1 MKKRHIAM
9 LSLGALMACTLGLG
23 VFTACDEGGGDAV
36 KPSEYLDGINYYYGD
51 GNDVHLQGWF
61 VSENNDAWKVE
72 EGVSDGG
79 STVTKLGFNKNT
91 ANNSFS
97 VQIDGEYSDFKYLNI
112 TMRAEARGSDRA
124 IAAHLSVAN
133 PIPQKDHLNVLGS
146 DLYFDVSA
154 DVYTTYTFLVPSVSR
169 QTLDVADYVRL
180 APDPGIQNTGTTL
193 YTGDIYVKDCWF
205 SKEAPADGVTPVDD
219 TWRTEAWCGYTVTR
233 GGADSEAT
241 ISYEHPADWS
251 RFYRPVPLEEVFLE
265 DGTVNNMLRIRFT
278 SDAVTVGDV
287 TLEDSVE
294 QFQVGLWGDPD
305 PTSDAQFWQSWF
317 GQYSSYGFAN
327 GSHSSAATMT
337 VEKDEE
343 TGIITLT
350 CQAAPALIGLA
361 GNFEEQLW
369 ICFNLESQ
377 PQGGEPGGPPG
388 YIAENTP
395 FDGVG
400 QMTILSSEFYYDET
414 MPEYRE
420 PIENESG
427 WSQNG
432 VGAYV
437 ISSEKAGVMANVT
450 FDNISP
456 TAWSC
461 LAYDANS
468 GGKTVAVLTLRN
480 NGSEKV
486 LYGIDWNSEANRQY
500 GFLEAGETKEVRLE
514 NASASGVIN
523 FFLDS
528 CYDANDPSRLP
539 DKEEY
544 SGDVDI
550 ISLTYEE
557 GDAPVV
563 PVTPG
568 WAGAAVYTVS
578 EEDGITNVVYE
589 GIAPSGWTCIAYDT
603 ADANGRTAA
612 VLTIRN
618 NGTEKV
624 LYGID
629 WNDQNAR
636 VYGFLEAGE
645 TKEVRVENAS
655 AGGVINFFLDSCYDA
670 NDPTRLP
677 DKEEYSG
684 DVDIVSLTYEEGDAP
699 VVPVTPGWS
708 GADVYTVSE
717 ENGITNVVY
726 EGIAPSGWTC
736 IAYDTADANGK
747 TAAILTIRNNGT
759 EKVLYGIDWNDQNAR
774 VYGFLEA
781 GETKEVRVENASAS
795 GPINFF
801 IDSCYDANDPA
812 RLPEKDSYSGNV
824 DILSLVYADGPAPVV
839 PSDSAWAGAA
849 VYTVSEED
857 GVTNVTYEGVA
868 PQDWTCI
875 SYGVTDA
882 IRRPVVFLTV
892 RNNGEKKMLYG
903 IDLDNADARVY
914 GYLEPGEIK
923 QLRLESA
930 EAYTVINFFLDS
942 CYYGAPYESYT
953 DSYSGSIDILALEF
967 AAEDEV
973 IDITANTDKVF
984 PTGRVKLTWAA
995 ANGADVTVSCTKDG
1009 APAEDMT
1016 PVFGEYMTITELG
1029 TYVFTFEAD
1038 GAVTAVWVVRCVE
1051 RPIYIPDPEP
1061 DPEPESAWVDSGTG
1075 SFDIT
1080 PAVDGSVQVTYDKTE
1095 GPRDWSCV
1103 TFDASDKIKD
1113 YNTVVVTLWNN
1124 GSVPAYVGVNWGSDT
1139 DTYATERKYVTIAA
1153 GAEKTIEVPYYGS
1166 TLSRAIDASV
1176 NIFIDSC
1183 YASETDKPTTFSG
1196 SVTIVSVDFLN
1207 KEPAETSPW
1216 SGAGVYTVT
1225 AEEGVSNIT
1234 YSDVLPTG
1242 WTCVSYQ
1249 VSDEERQNTVIVTLR
1264 NNGTEKVLYGINLD
1278 DPKARVYGYLEAGET
1293 KEVKVQSANAYTAI
1307 DLFLDSCYYGDPY
1320 APEKDSYSGNVDILG
1335 VKFTA
1340 EQPEEPEEPDDP
1352 EPEEPVQS
1360 IWRTDAANLS
1370 ISGNTVTLNALPI
1383 DAWQNINT
1391 DISLSGECTITLSI
1405 TNRTGAIA
1413 KFKLSAMKDTESG
1426 WADLEGNGTTVCW
1439 MEIPA
1444 DATYELTITV
1454 SATDAPLAKHL
1465 MLMIDCW
1472 ATGDKVTETGGDCPA
1487 GPYSGTVELGELNIE
1502 TSAPE
1507 VPSEEDITA
1516 SLTFEKAAETDP
1528 TTINGTTL
1536 SWENLT
1542 VGSWDAGFK
1551 AEYDLDDYRLAIV
1564 INIRNTSDHTVR
1576 FYAAARTA
1584 DWGASAFGETR
1595 VVAESGESVVLTIF
1609 LTGEQPSQ
1617 VGLIVLYGEIWET
1630 WDTESYDQ
1638 RPADENGDYLTTVS
1652 GSMEIVSVKV
1662 S

>member
-1 MKKRHIAM
+1 MNKRHIAM

-36 KPSEYLDGINYYYGD
+36 KPSEYIDGINYYYGD

-343 TGIITLT
+343 TGVITLT

-461 LAYDANS
+461 LAYDASS

-480 NGSEKV
+480 NGTEKV

-500 GFLEAGETKEVRLE
+500 GFIEAGETKEVRLE

-550 ISLTYEE
+550 
-557 GDAPVV
+557 
-563 PVTPG
+563 
-568 WAGAAVYTVS
+568 
-578 EEDGITNVVYE
+578 
-589 GIAPSGWTCIAYDT
+589 
-603 ADANGRTAA
+603 
-612 VLTIRN
+612 
-618 NGTEKV
+618 
-624 LYGID
+624 
-629 WNDQNAR
+629 
-636 VYGFLEAGE
+636 
-645 TKEVRVENAS
+645 
-655 AGGVINFFLDSCYDA
+655 
-670 NDPTRLP
+670 
-677 DKEEYSG
+677 
-684 DVDIVSLTYEEGDAP
+684 VSLTYEEGDAP

-708 GADVYTVSE
+708 GAAVYTVSE
-717 ENGITNVVY
+717 EDGVTNVVY

-795 GPINFF
+795 GNINFF
-801 IDSCYDANDPA
+801 IDSCYDANDPT

-824 DILSLVYADGPAPVV
+824 DILSLVYADGPAPVE
-839 PSDSAWAGAA
+839 PSDSAWTGAA
-849 VYTVSEED
+849 IYTVSEKD

-923 QLRLESA
+923 QLRLEST

-942 CYYGAPYESYT
+942 CYYGAPYESYA

-1051 RPIYIPDPEP
+1051 RPVYIPDPEP
-1061 DPEPESAWVDSGTG
+1061 DSEPETEWVDSGTG

-1095 GPRDWSCV
+1095 GPADWSCV

-1113 YNTVVVTLWNN
+1113 YNTVAVTLRNN
-1124 GSVPAYVGVNWGSDT
+1124 GSVPIYVGVNWGSDT

-1153 GAEKTIEVPYYGS
+1153 GAEEIIEVPYYGS

-1183 YASETDKPTTFSG
+1183 YASGSDKPTTFSG
-1196 SVTIVSVDFLN
+1196 SVTIVSVDFSN

-1278 DPKARVYGYLEAGET
+1278 DPNARVYGYLEAGET

-1340 EQPEEPEEPDDP
+1340 EQPEQPEDPDDP
-1352 EPEEPVQS
+1352 EPEEIYGKGTWGVVDNGKTFYTFTTKEGTMTNVTYQGVSPTL
-1360 IWRTDAANLS
+1360 WANLYYEVS
-1370 ISGNTVTLNALPI
+1370 EEECYQNVTVTLRNNGMTRVLYGIDLGDDTKRAYGWIEPGATAEIVLSSDIVYSTINFFLDSCYYGDPYVAPDGTLSGDVDIVSVMFSGELLQKTTEPSGPVTIPLTWGLNNDATLISLAGNVVTLNGIVPDGAWQQINAGISLESKAVTLKLSVTNSTNAL
-1383 DAWQNINT
+1383 
-1391 DISLSGECTITLSI
+1391 
-1405 TNRTGAIA
+1405 A
-1413 KFKLSAMKDTESG
+1413 KFKLCVMDEGWQQIGADSSASVG
-1426 WADLEGNGTTVCW
+1426 WI
-1439 MEIPA
+1439 EIPK
-1444 DATYELTITV
+1444 DATWDIGLTLT
-1454 SATDAPLAKHL
+1454 AEEAAKAAHL
-1465 MLMIDCW
+1465 MLAIDCW
-1472 ATGDKVTETGGDCPA
+1472 ASTDATCPDEDA
-1487 GPYSGTVELGELNIE
+1487 FTGTVTIN
-1502 TSAPE
+1502 
-1507 VPSEEDITA
+1507 
-1516 SLTFEKAAETDP
+1516 SLT
-1528 TTINGTTL
+1528 
-1536 SWENLT
+1536 
-1542 VGSWDAGFK
+1542 
-1551 AEYDLDDYRLAIV
+1551 
-1564 INIRNTSDHTVR
+1564 
-1576 FYAAARTA
+1576 
-1584 DWGASAFGETR
+1584 
-1595 VVAESGESVVLTIF
+1595 
-1609 LTGEQPSQ
+1609 
-1617 VGLIVLYGEIWET
+1617 
-1630 WDTESYDQ
+1630 
-1638 RPADENGDYLTTVS
+1638 VS
-1652 GSMEIVSVKV
+1652 
-1662 S
+1662 

>member
-377 PQGGEPGGPPG
+377 PQGGEPGSAPG

-420 PIENESG
+420 PVENESG

-461 LAYDANS
+461 LAYDASS

-550 ISLTYEE
+550 VSLTYEE
-557 GDAPVV
+557 GDTPVV

-578 EEDGITNVVYE
+578 EKD
-589 GIAPSGWTCIAYDT
+589 
-603 ADANGRTAA
+603 
-612 VLTIRN
+612 
-618 NGTEKV
+618 
-624 LYGID
+624 
-629 WNDQNAR
+629 
-636 VYGFLEAGE
+636 
-645 TKEVRVENAS
+645 
-655 AGGVINFFLDSCYDA
+655 
-670 NDPTRLP
+670 
-677 DKEEYSG
+677 
-684 DVDIVSLTYEEGDAP
+684 
-699 VVPVTPGWS
+699 
-708 GADVYTVSE
+708 
-717 ENGITNVVY
+717 GITNVVY

-801 IDSCYDANDPA
+801 IDSCYDANDPT

-839 PSDSAWAGAA
+839 PSDSAWTGAA
-849 VYTVSEED
+849 IYTVSEKD
-857 GVTNVTYEGVA
+857 GVTNVTYEGVG

-875 SYGVTDA
+875 AYGVTDE
-882 IRRPVVFLTV
+882 IRRPVVFLTL

-942 CYYGAPYESYT
+942 CYDGAPYESYT
-953 DSYSGSIDILALEF
+953 DSYSGDIDILALEF

-984 PTGRVKLTWAA
+984 PTGRVKLTWTA

-1051 RPIYIPDPEP
+1051 RPIYVPDPEP
-1061 DPEPESAWVDSGTG
+1061 DPEPESAWTQNGNNAYDFSEQ
-1075 SFDIT
+1075 S
-1080 PAVDGSVQVTYDKTE
+1080 DGSLTVTYSE
-1095 GPRDWSCV
+1095 NGPAEWSCL
-1103 TFDASDKIKD
+1103 AYDKD
-1113 YNTVVVTLWNN
+1113 EADGYLYAVVTLRNDGTVKVLYGIDWNN
-1124 GSVPAYVGVNWGSDT
+1124 AED
-1139 DTYATERKYVTIAA
+1139 RKYGFIEPGDTVIVEVSKPNARSAA
-1153 GAEKTIEVPYYGS
+1153 GPI
-1166 TLSRAIDASV
+1166 

-1183 YASETDKPTTFSG
+1183 YGAGYASEKPKSFSG
-1196 SVTIVSVDFLN
+1196 RVTIRSVTYSNETTV
-1207 KEPAETSPW
+1207 EPAPESSWTANSNYFTADGNTITFEGLPIGSW
-1216 SGAGVYTVT
+1216 TGVTQSVSLTEAGTYVLFVT
-1225 AEEGVSNIT
+1225 NN
-1234 YSDVLPTG
+1234 SDHWMKFKFNPL
-1242 WTCVSYQ
+1242 
-1249 VSDEERQNTVIVTLR
+1249 DE
-1264 NNGTEKVLYGINLD
+1264 NGNLD
-1278 DPKARVYGYLEAGET
+1278 GDNGPASWMEIPSRATYELSFTLTADQASRTKQFILLIDCWASGDTVYET
-1293 KEVKVQSANAYTAI
+1293 KEPCPA
-1307 DLFLDSCYYGDPY
+1307 GPY
-1320 APEKDSYSGNVDILG
+1320 DGSITVSEWMLKE
-1335 VKFTA
+1335 
-1340 EQPEEPEEPDDP
+1340 EQPEEPDDP

-1426 WADLEGNGTTVCW
+1426 WADLEGNGTTICW

-1472 ATGDKVTETGGDCPA
+1472 APGDKVTGTDDPCPE

-1502 TSAPE
+1502 ASAPE

-1516 SLTFEKAAETDP
+1516 SLTFEKAVETDP
-1528 TTINGTTL
+1528 TTI
-1536 SWENLT
+1536 ENNRIT
-1542 VGSWDAGFK
+1542 WKDFAIGDGSGNWNAGFK
-1551 AEYDLDDYRLAIV
+1551 ANYDMQEGKTTIKLTLK
-1564 INIRNTSDHTVR
+1564 NTSDHAVR
-1576 FYAAARTA
+1576 VQALLRNSAWNKEFGSTGLVIAAGEAGTITITL
-1584 DWGASAFGETR
+1584 SAED
-1595 VVAESGESVVLTIF
+1595 AA
-1609 LTGEQPSQ
+1609 Q
-1617 VGLIVLYGEIWET
+1617 VGIISFYCELWAK
-1630 WDTESYDQ
+1630 WSDDYDQ
-1638 RPADENGDYLTTVS
+1638 RPTEETVS

>member
-377 PQGGEPGGPPG
+377 PQGGEPGGAPG

-420 PIENESG
+420 PVENESG

-461 LAYDANS
+461 LTYDASS

-486 LYGIDWNSEANRQY
+486 LYGIDWNSEAGRQY
-500 GFLEAGETKEVRLE
+500 GFIEAGETKEVRLE

-550 ISLTYEE
+550 VSLTYEE

-578 EEDGITNVVYE
+578 EED
-589 GIAPSGWTCIAYDT
+589 
-603 ADANGRTAA
+603 
-612 VLTIRN
+612 
-618 NGTEKV
+618 
-624 LYGID
+624 
-629 WNDQNAR
+629 
-636 VYGFLEAGE
+636 
-645 TKEVRVENAS
+645 
-655 AGGVINFFLDSCYDA
+655 
-670 NDPTRLP
+670 
-677 DKEEYSG
+677 
-684 DVDIVSLTYEEGDAP
+684 
-699 VVPVTPGWS
+699 
-708 GADVYTVSE
+708 
-717 ENGITNVVY
+717 GITNVVY

-839 PSDSAWAGAA
+839 PSDSAWTGAA
-849 VYTVSEED
+849 IYTVSEKD

-914 GYLEPGEIK
+914 GYLEPGEIR

-930 EAYTVINFFLDS
+930 EAYTVINFFIDS
-942 CYYGAPYESYT
+942 CYYGAPYESYK
-953 DSYSGSIDILALEF
+953 DSYSGDIDILALEF

-984 PTGRVKLTWAA
+984 PTGRVKLTWKA

-1051 RPIYIPDPEP
+1051 RPIYVPDPEP
-1061 DPEPESAWVDSGTG
+1061 DPEPETEWVDSGTG
-1075 SFDIT
+1075 SFDLT
-1080 PAVDGSVQVTYDKTE
+1080 PAADGSVQVTYPE
-1095 GPRDWSCV
+1095 AGPAEWSCIAY
-1103 TFDASDKIKD
+1103 DAPEADN
-1113 YNTVVVTLWNN
+1113 YLYAVVTLRNDGAVRVLYGIDWNDQN
-1124 GSVPAYVGVNWGSDT
+1124 ARVYGFLEAGDTVSVEVSKPKTRS
-1139 DTYATERKYVTIAA
+1139 AA
-1153 GAEKTIEVPYYGS
+1153 GPINV
-1166 TLSRAIDASV
+1166 
-1176 NIFIDSC
+1176 FIDSC
-1183 YASETDKPTTFSG
+1183 YDAGYENDRPGMFSG
-1196 SVTIVSVDFLN
+1196 KVTILSVTYSNETTV
-1207 KEPAETSPW
+1207 EPAPESPW
-1216 SGAGVYTVT
+1216 TANSNYFTADGNTITFEGLPIGSWTGVTQSVSLAEAGTYVLSVTNNSDHWMKFKLNLQDENGAQIGQD
-1225 AEEGVSNIT
+1225 
-1234 YSDVLPTG
+1234 SDP
-1242 WTCVSYQ
+1242 CVCWM
-1249 VSDEERQNTVIVTLR
+1249 EI
-1264 NNGTEKVLYGINLD
+1264 
-1278 DPKARVYGYLEAGET
+1278 PAGET
-1293 KEVKVQSANAYTAI
+1293 YELKLTVTQEQAASARSMLLMIDCWAAGDKVTETGADCPA
-1307 DLFLDSCYYGDPY
+1307 GP
-1320 APEKDSYSGNVDILG
+1320 YSGSIVTGELTL
-1335 VKFTA
+1335 K
-1340 EQPEEPEEPDDP
+1340 EQPEEPDDP

-1426 WADLEGNGTTVCW
+1426 WADLEGNGTTICW
-1439 MEIPA
+1439 KEIPA

-1454 SATDAPLAKHL
+1454 SAADAPLAKHL

-1472 ATGDKVTETGGDCPA
+1472 ATGNTVTGTGEPCPE

-1502 TSAPE
+1502 TSTPE

-1528 TTINGTTL
+1528 TTIENNRITWTDLPIGDPNGN
-1536 SWENLT
+1536 WN
-1542 VGSWDAGFK
+1542 AGFK
-1551 AEYDLDDYRLAIV
+1551 AYYDMQDGETTIKLTLK
-1564 INIRNTSDHTVR
+1564 NTSDHAVR
-1576 FYAAARTA
+1576 VQASLRNSAWNPEFGSTGLVIAA
-1584 DWGASAFGETR
+1584 GAEGTITITLSAEE
-1595 VVAESGESVVLTIF
+1595 AA
-1609 LTGEQPSQ
+1609 Q
-1617 VGLIVLYGEIWET
+1617 VGIISFYCELWAEWGEG
-1630 WDTESYDQ
+1630 YDQ
-1638 RPADENGDYLTTVS
+1638 RPTDENGDYLTTVS

>member
-1 MKKRHIAM
+1 MNKRHIAM

-327 GSHSSAATMT
+327 GSHSSTATMT

-343 TGIITLT
+343 TGVITLT

-377 PQGGEPGGPPG
+377 PQGGEPGGAPG

-420 PIENESG
+420 PVENESG

-461 LAYDANS
+461 LAYDASS

-550 ISLTYEE
+550 VSLTYEE
-557 GDAPVV
+557 GDTPVV

-578 EEDGITNVVYE
+578 EED
-589 GIAPSGWTCIAYDT
+589 
-603 ADANGRTAA
+603 
-612 VLTIRN
+612 
-618 NGTEKV
+618 
-624 LYGID
+624 
-629 WNDQNAR
+629 
-636 VYGFLEAGE
+636 
-645 TKEVRVENAS
+645 
-655 AGGVINFFLDSCYDA
+655 
-670 NDPTRLP
+670 
-677 DKEEYSG
+677 
-684 DVDIVSLTYEEGDAP
+684 
-699 VVPVTPGWS
+699 
-708 GADVYTVSE
+708 
-717 ENGITNVVY
+717 GITNVVY

-801 IDSCYDANDPA
+801 IDSCYDANDPT

-839 PSDSAWAGAA
+839 PSDSAWTGAA
-849 VYTVSEED
+849 IYTVSEKD
-857 GVTNVTYEGVA
+857 GITNVTYEGVG

-875 SYGVTDA
+875 AYGVTDA
-882 IRRPVVFLTV
+882 IRRPVVFLTL

-942 CYYGAPYESYT
+942 CYDGAPYESYT

-1051 RPIYIPDPEP
+1051 RPIYVPDPEP
-1061 DPEPESAWVDSGTG
+1061 DPEPDTGWADSGTG
-1075 SFDIT
+1075 SFSIA
-1080 PAVDGSVQVTYDKTE
+1080 PAADGSVQVTYPE
-1095 GPRDWSCV
+1095 AGPAEWSCIAY
-1103 TFDASDKIKD
+1103 DAPKADN
-1113 YNTVVVTLWNN
+1113 YLYAVVTLRNDGAVRVLYGIDWNDQN
-1124 GSVPAYVGVNWGSDT
+1124 ARVYGFLEAGETVSVEV
-1139 DTYATERKYVTIAA
+1139 RKPNTRSAA
-1153 GAEKTIEVPYYGS
+1153 GPINV
-1166 TLSRAIDASV
+1166 
-1176 NIFIDSC
+1176 FIDSC
-1183 YASETDKPTTFSG
+1183 YDAGYKNEKPTSFSG
-1196 SVTIVSVDFLN
+1196 KVTILSVEYSNESTAPESPWTANSNYFTADGNTITFEGLPIGSWTGVTQSVSLTEAGTYVLSVTNNSDHWMKFKLN
-1207 KEPAETSPW
+1207 LQDEN
-1216 SGAGVYTVT
+1216 GAQIGQD
-1225 AEEGVSNIT
+1225 
-1234 YSDVLPTG
+1234 SDP
-1242 WTCVSYQ
+1242 CVCWM
-1249 VSDEERQNTVIVTLR
+1249 EI
-1264 NNGTEKVLYGINLD
+1264 
-1278 DPKARVYGYLEAGET
+1278 PAGET
-1293 KEVKVQSANAYTAI
+1293 YELKLTVTQEQAASARSMLLMIDCWAAGDKVTETG
-1307 DLFLDSCYYGDPY
+1307 GDCP
-1320 APEKDSYSGNVDILG
+1320 AGPYSGSIVTGELTL
-1335 VKFTA
+1335 K
-1340 EQPEEPEEPDDP
+1340 EQPEEPDDP

-1426 WADLEGNGTTVCW
+1426 WADLEGNGTTICW

-1454 SATDAPLAKHL
+1454 SATDAPLAKYL

-1472 ATGDKVTETGGDCPA
+1472 ATGNTVTGTGEPCPA

-1502 TSAPE
+1502 TSTPE

-1516 SLTFEKAAETDP
+1516 SLTFEKAAENDP
-1528 TTINGTTL
+1528 TTIENNRITWTDLPIGDPNGN
-1536 SWENLT
+1536 WN
-1542 VGSWDAGFK
+1542 AGFK
-1551 AEYDLDDYRLAIV
+1551 AYYDMQDGETTIKLTLK
-1564 INIRNTSDHTVR
+1564 NTSDHAVR
-1576 FYAAARTA
+1576 VQASLRNSAWNPEFGSTGLVIAA
-1584 DWGASAFGETR
+1584 GAEGTITITLSAED
-1595 VVAESGESVVLTIF
+1595 AA
-1609 LTGEQPSQ
+1609 Q
-1617 VGLIVLYGEIWET
+1617 VGIISFYCELWAN
-1630 WDTESYDQ
+1630 WSDDYDQ
-1638 RPADENGDYLTTVS
+1638 RPTDENGDYLTTVS

>member
-124 IAAHLSVAN
+124 IAAHLSIAN

-343 TGIITLT
+343 TGVITLT

-377 PQGGEPGGPPG
+377 PQGGEPGGAPG

-420 PIENESG
+420 PVENESG

-461 LAYDANS
+461 LAYDASS

-480 NGSEKV
+480 NGTEKV
-486 LYGIDWNSEANRQY
+486 LYGIDWNNEAGRQY
-500 GFLEAGETKEVRLE
+500 GFLEAGETKEVRVE
-514 NASASGVIN
+514 NATASGVIN

-528 CYDANDPSRLP
+528 CYDANDPSR
-539 DKEEY
+539 
-544 SGDVDI
+544 V
-550 ISLTYEE
+550 
-557 GDAPVV
+557 
-563 PVTPG
+563 
-568 WAGAAVYTVS
+568 
-578 EEDGITNVVYE
+578 
-589 GIAPSGWTCIAYDT
+589 
-603 ADANGRTAA
+603 
-612 VLTIRN
+612 
-618 NGTEKV
+618 
-624 LYGID
+624 
-629 WNDQNAR
+629 
-636 VYGFLEAGE
+636 
-645 TKEVRVENAS
+645 
-655 AGGVINFFLDSCYDA
+655 
-670 NDPTRLP
+670 P

-708 GADVYTVSE
+708 GADVYKVSE

-726 EGIAPSGWTC
+726 EGVAPSGWTC
-736 IAYDTADANGK
+736 IAYDTADANGR
-747 TAAILTIRNNGT
+747 TAAIITIRNNGT

-801 IDSCYDANDPA
+801 IDSCYDANDPT

-839 PSDSAWAGAA
+839 PSDSAWTGAA
-849 VYTVSEED
+849 IYTVSEKD
-857 GVTNVTYEGVA
+857 GITNVTYEGVG

-875 SYGVTDA
+875 AYGVTDA
-882 IRRPVVFLTV
+882 IRRPVVFLTL

-942 CYYGAPYESYT
+942 CYDGAPYESYT

-1051 RPIYIPDPEP
+1051 RPIYVPDPEP
-1061 DPEPESAWVDSGTG
+1061 DPEPETEWVDSGTG
-1075 SFDIT
+1075 SFDLT
-1080 PAVDGSVQVTYDKTE
+1080 PASDGSVQVTYPE
-1095 GPRDWSCV
+1095 AGPAEWSCIAY
-1103 TFDASDKIKD
+1103 DAPEADN
-1113 YNTVVVTLWNN
+1113 YLYAVVTLRNDGAVRVLYGIDWNDQN
-1124 GSVPAYVGVNWGSDT
+1124 ARVYGFLEAGDTVSVEVSKPKTRS
-1139 DTYATERKYVTIAA
+1139 AA
-1153 GAEKTIEVPYYGS
+1153 GPINV
-1166 TLSRAIDASV
+1166 
-1176 NIFIDSC
+1176 FIDSC
-1183 YASETDKPTTFSG
+1183 YDAGYENDRPGMFSG
-1196 SVTIVSVDFLN
+1196 KVTILSVTYSNETTV
-1207 KEPAETSPW
+1207 EPAPESPW
-1216 SGAGVYTVT
+1216 TANSNYFTADGNTITFEGLPIGSWTGVTQSVSLAEAGTYVLSVTNNSDHWMKFKLNLQDENGAQIGQD
-1225 AEEGVSNIT
+1225 
-1234 YSDVLPTG
+1234 SDP
-1242 WTCVSYQ
+1242 CVCWM
-1249 VSDEERQNTVIVTLR
+1249 EI
-1264 NNGTEKVLYGINLD
+1264 
-1278 DPKARVYGYLEAGET
+1278 PAGET
-1293 KEVKVQSANAYTAI
+1293 YELKLTVTQEQAASARSMLLMIDCWAAGDKVTETGADCPA
-1307 DLFLDSCYYGDPY
+1307 GP
-1320 APEKDSYSGNVDILG
+1320 YSGSIVTGELTL
-1335 VKFTA
+1335 K
-1340 EQPEEPEEPDDP
+1340 EQPEEPDDP

-1426 WADLEGNGTTVCW
+1426 WADLEGNGTTICW

-1472 ATGDKVTETGGDCPA
+1472 ATGNTVTGTGEPCPE

-1502 TSAPE
+1502 TSTPE

-1528 TTINGTTL
+1528 TTIENNKITWTDLPIGDPNGN
-1536 SWENLT
+1536 WN
-1542 VGSWDAGFK
+1542 AGFK
-1551 AEYDLDDYRLAIV
+1551 ANYDMQDGETTIKLTLK
-1564 INIRNTSDHTVR
+1564 NTSDHAVR
-1576 FYAAARTA
+1576 VQASLRNSAWNPEFGSTGLVIAAGAEGTITITLSAEEAAKVGIISFYCELWAS
-1584 DWGASAFGETR
+1584 WGEG
-1595 VVAESGESVVLTIF
+1595 
-1609 LTGEQPSQ
+1609 
-1617 VGLIVLYGEIWET
+1617 
-1630 WDTESYDQ
+1630 YDQ
-1638 RPADENGDYLTTVS
+1638 RPTAETVS

>member
-79 STVTKLGFNKNT
+79 STVTKLAFNKNT

-124 IAAHLSVAN
+124 ISAHLSVAN

-377 PQGGEPGGPPG
+377 PQGGEPGGAPG

-414 MPEYRE
+414 MPEYRA
-420 PIENESG
+420 PVENESG

-550 ISLTYEE
+550 
-557 GDAPVV
+557 
-563 PVTPG
+563 
-568 WAGAAVYTVS
+568 
-578 EEDGITNVVYE
+578 
-589 GIAPSGWTCIAYDT
+589 
-603 ADANGRTAA
+603 
-612 VLTIRN
+612 
-618 NGTEKV
+618 
-624 LYGID
+624 
-629 WNDQNAR
+629 
-636 VYGFLEAGE
+636 
-645 TKEVRVENAS
+645 
-655 AGGVINFFLDSCYDA
+655 
-670 NDPTRLP
+670 
-677 DKEEYSG
+677 
-684 DVDIVSLTYEEGDAP
+684 VSLTYEEGDTP

-708 GADVYTVSE
+708 GAAVYTVSE
-717 ENGITNVVY
+717 KDGITNVVY

-801 IDSCYDANDPA
+801 IDSCYDANDPT

-839 PSDSAWAGAA
+839 PSDSAWTGAA
-849 VYTVSEED
+849 IYTVSEKD

-875 SYGVTDA
+875 AYGVTDE
-882 IRRPVVFLTV
+882 IRRPVVFLTL

-942 CYYGAPYESYT
+942 CYDGAPYESYT
-953 DSYSGSIDILALEF
+953 DSYSGDIDILALEF

-984 PTGRVKLTWAA
+984 PTGRVKLTWTA

-1051 RPIYIPDPEP
+1051 RPIYVPDPEP
-1061 DPEPESAWVDSGTG
+1061 DPEPETEWVDSGTG
-1075 SFDIT
+1075 SFDLT
-1080 PAVDGSVQVTYDKTE
+1080 PAADGSVQVTYPE
-1095 GPRDWSCV
+1095 AGPAEWSCIAY
-1103 TFDASDKIKD
+1103 DAPEADN
-1113 YNTVVVTLWNN
+1113 YLYAVVTLRNDGAVRVLYGIDWNDQN
-1124 GSVPAYVGVNWGSDT
+1124 ARVYGFLDAGETVSVEVSKPNTRS
-1139 DTYATERKYVTIAA
+1139 AA
-1153 GAEKTIEVPYYGS
+1153 GPINV
-1166 TLSRAIDASV
+1166 
-1176 NIFIDSC
+1176 FIDSC
-1183 YASETDKPTTFSG
+1183 YGAGYENDRPGMFSG
-1196 SVTIVSVDFLN
+1196 KVTILSVEYSNESTAPESPWTANSNYFTADGNTITFEGLPIGSWTGVTQSVSLAEAGTYVLSVTNNSDHWMKFKLN
-1207 KEPAETSPW
+1207 LQDEA
-1216 SGAGVYTVT
+1216 GAQIGQD
-1225 AEEGVSNIT
+1225 
-1234 YSDVLPTG
+1234 SDP
-1242 WTCVSYQ
+1242 CVCWM
-1249 VSDEERQNTVIVTLR
+1249 EI
-1264 NNGTEKVLYGINLD
+1264 
-1278 DPKARVYGYLEAGET
+1278 PAGET
-1293 KEVKVQSANAYTAI
+1293 YELKLTVTQEQAASARSMLLMI
-1307 DLFLDSCYYGDPY
+1307 DCWAAGDTVTGTGEPCP
-1320 APEKDSYSGNVDILG
+1320 AGPYSGSIETGELTL
-1335 VKFTA
+1335 K
-1340 EQPEEPEEPDDP
+1340 EQPEEPDDP

-1370 ISGNTVTLNALPI
+1370 ISGNTVTLSALPI

-1454 SATDAPLAKHL
+1454 SATGAPLAKHL

-1472 ATGDKVTETGGDCPA
+1472 ATGNTVTGTGEPCPE

-1502 TSAPE
+1502 TSTPD

-1528 TTINGTTL
+1528 TTI
-1536 SWENLT
+1536 ENNKIT
-1542 VGSWDAGFK
+1542 WKDFAIGDGSGNWNAGFK
-1551 AEYDLDDYRLAIV
+1551 AYYDMKDGETTIKLTLK
-1564 INIRNTSDHTVR
+1564 NTSNHAVR
-1576 FYAAARTA
+1576 VQASLRNSAWNPEFGSTGLVIAA
-1584 DWGASAFGETR
+1584 GAEGTITITLSAEE
-1595 VVAESGESVVLTIF
+1595 AA
-1609 LTGEQPSQ
+1609 Q
-1617 VGLIVLYGEIWET
+1617 VGIISFYCELWAN
-1630 WDTESYDQ
+1630 WSDDYDQ
-1638 RPADENGDYLTTVS
+1638 RPTDENGDYLTTVS

>member
-1 MKKRHIAM
+1 MNKRHIAM

-377 PQGGEPGGPPG
+377 PQGGEPGGAPG

-420 PIENESG
+420 PVENESG

-486 LYGIDWNSEANRQY
+486 LYGIDWNNEANRQY

-528 CYDANDPSRLP
+528 CYDANDP
-539 DKEEY
+539 
-544 SGDVDI
+544 
-550 ISLTYEE
+550 
-557 GDAPVV
+557 
-563 PVTPG
+563 
-568 WAGAAVYTVS
+568 
-578 EEDGITNVVYE
+578 
-589 GIAPSGWTCIAYDT
+589 
-603 ADANGRTAA
+603 
-612 VLTIRN
+612 
-618 NGTEKV
+618 
-624 LYGID
+624 
-629 WNDQNAR
+629 
-636 VYGFLEAGE
+636 
-645 TKEVRVENAS
+645 
-655 AGGVINFFLDSCYDA
+655 
-670 NDPTRLP
+670 TRLP

-684 DVDIVSLTYEEGDAP
+684 DVDIVSLTYEEGDTP

-708 GADVYTVSE
+708 GAAVYTVSE
-717 ENGITNVVY
+717 KDGITNVVY

-801 IDSCYDANDPA
+801 IDSCYDANDPT

-839 PSDSAWAGAA
+839 PSDSAWTGAA
-849 VYTVSEED
+849 IYTVSEKD
-857 GVTNVTYEGVA
+857 GITNVTYEGVG

-875 SYGVTDA
+875 AYGVTDE
-882 IRRPVVFLTV
+882 IRRPVVFLTL

-942 CYYGAPYESYT
+942 CYDGAPYESYT

-984 PTGRVKLTWAA
+984 PTGRVKLTWKA

-1051 RPIYIPDPEP
+1051 RPIYVPDPEP
-1061 DPEPESAWVDSGTG
+1061 DPEPESAWTQNGNNAYDFSEQ
-1075 SFDIT
+1075 S
-1080 PAVDGSVQVTYDKTE
+1080 DGSLTVTYSE
-1095 GPRDWSCV
+1095 NGPAEWSCL
-1103 TFDASDKIKD
+1103 AYDKD
-1113 YNTVVVTLWNN
+1113 EADGYLYAVVTLRNDGTVKVLYGIDWNDQN
-1124 GSVPAYVGVNWGSDT
+1124 ARVYGFIEPGKTVSVEV
-1139 DTYATERKYVTIAA
+1139 RKPNTRSAA
-1153 GAEKTIEVPYYGS
+1153 GPINV
-1166 TLSRAIDASV
+1166 
-1176 NIFIDSC
+1176 FIDSC
-1183 YASETDKPTTFSG
+1183 YDAGYKNEKPTSFSG
-1196 SVTIVSVDFLN
+1196 KVTILSVEYSNESTAPESPWTANSNHFTADGNTITFEGLPIGSWTGVTQSVSLTEAGTYVLSVTNNSDHWMKFKLN
-1207 KEPAETSPW
+1207 LQDEN
-1216 SGAGVYTVT
+1216 GAQIGQD
-1225 AEEGVSNIT
+1225 
-1234 YSDVLPTG
+1234 SDP
-1242 WTCVSYQ
+1242 CVCWM
-1249 VSDEERQNTVIVTLR
+1249 EI
-1264 NNGTEKVLYGINLD
+1264 
-1278 DPKARVYGYLEAGET
+1278 PAGET
-1293 KEVKVQSANAYTAI
+1293 YELKLTVTQEQAASARSMLLMIDCWAAGDKVTETG
-1307 DLFLDSCYYGDPY
+1307 GDCP
-1320 APEKDSYSGNVDILG
+1320 AGPYSGSIVTGELTL
-1335 VKFTA
+1335 K
-1340 EQPEEPEEPDDP
+1340 EQPEEPDDP

-1360 IWRTDAANLS
+1360 IWRTDAKNLS

-1472 ATGDKVTETGGDCPA
+1472 ATGNTVTGTGEPCPE

-1502 TSAPE
+1502 TSTPD

-1528 TTINGTTL
+1528 TTIENNRITWTDLPIGDPNGN
-1536 SWENLT
+1536 WN
-1542 VGSWDAGFK
+1542 AGFK
-1551 AEYDLDDYRLAIV
+1551 AYYDMQDGETTIKLTLK
-1564 INIRNTSDHTVR
+1564 NTSDHAVR
-1576 FYAAARTA
+1576 VQASLRNSAWNPEFGSTGLVIAA
-1584 DWGASAFGETR
+1584 GAEGTITITLSAED
-1595 VVAESGESVVLTIF
+1595 AA
-1609 LTGEQPSQ
+1609 Q
-1617 VGLIVLYGEIWET
+1617 VGIISFYCELWAN
-1630 WDTESYDQ
+1630 WSDDYDQ
-1638 RPADENGDYLTTVS
+1638 RPTEETVS

>member
-36 KPSEYLDGINYYYGD
+36 KPSEYLDGINYYYGA

-414 MPEYRE
+414 MPEYRA
-420 PIENESG
+420 PVENESG

-461 LAYDANS
+461 LAYDASS

-550 ISLTYEE
+550 
-557 GDAPVV
+557 
-563 PVTPG
+563 
-568 WAGAAVYTVS
+568 
-578 EEDGITNVVYE
+578 
-589 GIAPSGWTCIAYDT
+589 
-603 ADANGRTAA
+603 
-612 VLTIRN
+612 
-618 NGTEKV
+618 
-624 LYGID
+624 
-629 WNDQNAR
+629 
-636 VYGFLEAGE
+636 
-645 TKEVRVENAS
+645 
-655 AGGVINFFLDSCYDA
+655 
-670 NDPTRLP
+670 
-677 DKEEYSG
+677 
-684 DVDIVSLTYEEGDAP
+684 VSLTYEEGDTP

-708 GADVYTVSE
+708 GAAVYTVSE
-717 ENGITNVVY
+717 KDGITNVVY

-801 IDSCYDANDPA
+801 IDSCYDANDPT

-839 PSDSAWAGAA
+839 PSDSAWTGAA
-849 VYTVSEED
+849 IYTVSEKD
-857 GVTNVTYEGVA
+857 GITNVTYEGVG

-875 SYGVTDA
+875 AYGVTDE
-882 IRRPVVFLTV
+882 IRRPVVFLTL

-942 CYYGAPYESYT
+942 CYDGAPYESYT

-984 PTGRVKLTWAA
+984 PTGRVKLTWTA

-1051 RPIYIPDPEP
+1051 RPVYVPDPEP
-1061 DPEPESAWVDSGTG
+1061 DPEPETEWVDSGTG
-1075 SFDIT
+1075 SFDLT
-1080 PAVDGSVQVTYDKTE
+1080 PAADGSVQVTYDKTE
-1095 GPRDWSCV
+1095 GPADWSCV

-1113 YNTVVVTLWNN
+1113 YNTVAVTLRNN

-1153 GAEKTIEVPYYGS
+1153 GTEATIEVPYYGS

-1183 YASETDKPTTFSG
+1183 YASVSDKPTTFSG
-1196 SVTIVSVDFLN
+1196 SVTIVSVDFSN

-1225 AEEGVSNIT
+1225 AEEGVSNVT
-1234 YSDVLPTG
+1234 YSGVSPTG

-1249 VSDEERQNTVIVTLR
+1249 VSDDERQNTVIVTLR

-1278 DPKARVYGYLEAGET
+1278 DPNARVYGYLEVGET
-1293 KEVKVQSANAYTAI
+1293 KEVKVQSTNAYTAI

-1340 EQPEEPEEPDDP
+1340 EQPEQPEEPDDP

-1360 IWRTDAANLS
+1360 IWRTDAENLS

-1426 WADLEGNGTTVCW
+1426 WADLEGNGTTIYW
-1439 MEIPA
+1439 KEIPA

-1472 ATGDKVTETGGDCPA
+1472 APGDKVTGTDDPCPE
-1487 GPYSGTVELGELNIE
+1487 GPYSGTVELGELNIK
-1502 TSAPE
+1502 TSTPE

-1528 TTINGTTL
+1528 TTI
-1536 SWENLT
+1536 ENNKIT
-1542 VGSWDAGFK
+1542 WKDFAIGDGSGNWNAGFK
-1551 AEYDLDDYRLAIV
+1551 ANYDMQEGETTIKLTLK
-1564 INIRNTSDHTVR
+1564 NTSDHAVR
-1576 FYAAARTA
+1576 VQASLRNSAWNPEFGSTGLVIAA
-1584 DWGASAFGETR
+1584 GAEGTITITLSAEE
-1595 VVAESGESVVLTIF
+1595 AA
-1609 LTGEQPSQ
+1609 Q
-1617 VGLIVLYGEIWET
+1617 VGIISFYCELWAN
-1630 WDTESYDQ
+1630 WSDDYDQ
-1638 RPADENGDYLTTVS
+1638 RPAEETVS

>member
-79 STVTKLGFNKNT
+79 STVTKLAFNKNT

-124 IAAHLSVAN
+124 ISAHLSVAN

-193 YTGDIYVKDCWF
+193 YMGDIYVKDCWF

-377 PQGGEPGGPPG
+377 PQGGEPGGAPG

-420 PIENESG
+420 PVENESG

-461 LAYDANS
+461 LAYDASS

-486 LYGIDWNSEANRQY
+486 LYGIDWNNEANRQY

-514 NASASGVIN
+514 NASAS
-523 FFLDS
+523 
-528 CYDANDPSRLP
+528 
-539 DKEEY
+539 
-544 SGDVDI
+544 
-550 ISLTYEE
+550 
-557 GDAPVV
+557 
-563 PVTPG
+563 
-568 WAGAAVYTVS
+568 
-578 EEDGITNVVYE
+578 
-589 GIAPSGWTCIAYDT
+589 
-603 ADANGRTAA
+603 
-612 VLTIRN
+612 
-618 NGTEKV
+618 
-624 LYGID
+624 
-629 WNDQNAR
+629 
-636 VYGFLEAGE
+636 
-645 TKEVRVENAS
+645 
-655 AGGVINFFLDSCYDA
+655 GVINFFLDSCYDA

-699 VVPVTPGWS
+699 VVPVTPGWA
-708 GADVYTVSE
+708 GAAVYTVSE
-717 ENGITNVVY
+717 KDGITNVVY

-801 IDSCYDANDPA
+801 IDSCYDANDPT

-839 PSDSAWAGAA
+839 PSDSAWTGAA
-849 VYTVSEED
+849 IYTVSEKD
-857 GVTNVTYEGVA
+857 GITNVTYEGVG

-875 SYGVTDA
+875 AYGVTDA
-882 IRRPVVFLTV
+882 IRRPVVFLTL

-942 CYYGAPYESYT
+942 CYDGAPYESYA
-953 DSYSGSIDILALEF
+953 DSYSGDIDILALEF

-984 PTGRVKLTWAA
+984 PTGRVKLTWTA

-1051 RPIYIPDPEP
+1051 RPIYVPDPEP
-1061 DPEPESAWVDSGTG
+1061 DPEPETEWVDSGTG
-1075 SFDIT
+1075 SFDLT
-1080 PAVDGSVQVTYDKTE
+1080 PASDGSVQVTYPE
-1095 GPRDWSCV
+1095 AGPAEWSCIAY
-1103 TFDASDKIKD
+1103 DAPEADN
-1113 YNTVVVTLWNN
+1113 YLYAVVTLRNDGAVRVLYGIDWNDQN
-1124 GSVPAYVGVNWGSDT
+1124 ARVYGFLEAGDTVSVEVSKPKTRS
-1139 DTYATERKYVTIAA
+1139 AA
-1153 GAEKTIEVPYYGS
+1153 GPINV
-1166 TLSRAIDASV
+1166 
-1176 NIFIDSC
+1176 FIDSC
-1183 YASETDKPTTFSG
+1183 YDAGYENDRPGMFSG
-1196 SVTIVSVDFLN
+1196 KVTILSVTYSNETTV
-1207 KEPAETSPW
+1207 EPAPESPW
-1216 SGAGVYTVT
+1216 TANSNYFTADGNTITFEGLPIGSWTGVTQSVSLAEAGTYVLSVTNNSDHWMKFKLNLQDENGAQIGQD
-1225 AEEGVSNIT
+1225 
-1234 YSDVLPTG
+1234 SDP
-1242 WTCVSYQ
+1242 CVCWM
-1249 VSDEERQNTVIVTLR
+1249 EI
-1264 NNGTEKVLYGINLD
+1264 
-1278 DPKARVYGYLEAGET
+1278 PAGET
-1293 KEVKVQSANAYTAI
+1293 YELKLTVTQEQAASARSMLLMIDCWAAGDKVTETGADCPA
-1307 DLFLDSCYYGDPY
+1307 GP
-1320 APEKDSYSGNVDILG
+1320 YSGSIVTGELTL
-1335 VKFTA
+1335 K
-1340 EQPEEPEEPDDP
+1340 EQPEEPDDP

-1426 WADLEGNGTTVCW
+1426 WADLEGNGTTICW

-1472 ATGDKVTETGGDCPA
+1472 ATGNTVTGTGEPCPE

-1502 TSAPE
+1502 TSTPE

-1528 TTINGTTL
+1528 TTIENNKITWTDLPIGDPNGN
-1536 SWENLT
+1536 WN
-1542 VGSWDAGFK
+1542 AGFK
-1551 AEYDLDDYRLAIV
+1551 AYYDMKDGETTIKLTLK
-1564 INIRNTSDHTVR
+1564 NTSDHAVR
-1576 FYAAARTA
+1576 VQASLRNSAWNPEFGSTGLVIAA
-1584 DWGASAFGETR
+1584 GAEGTITITLSAEE
-1595 VVAESGESVVLTIF
+1595 AA
-1609 LTGEQPSQ
+1609 Q
-1617 VGLIVLYGEIWET
+1617 VGIISFYCELWAEWGEG
-1630 WDTESYDQ
+1630 YDQ
-1638 RPADENGDYLTTVS
+1638 RPTDENGDYLTTVS

>member
-343 TGIITLT
+343 TGVITLT

-377 PQGGEPGGPPG
+377 PQGGEPGGAPG

-414 MPEYRE
+414 MPEYRA
-420 PIENESG
+420 PVENESG

-461 LAYDANS
+461 LAYDASS

-480 NGSEKV
+480 NGTEKV

-500 GFLEAGETKEVRLE
+500 GFIEAGETKEVRLE

-528 CYDANDPSRLP
+528 CYDANDPTRLP

-568 WAGAAVYTVS
+568 WSGAAVYTVS

-603 ADANGRTAA
+603 ADANGKTAA
-612 VLTIRN
+612 IITIRN

-645 TKEVRVENAS
+645 A
-655 AGGVINFFLDSCYDA
+655 
-670 NDPTRLP
+670 
-677 DKEEYSG
+677 
-684 DVDIVSLTYEEGDAP
+684 
-699 VVPVTPGWS
+699 
-708 GADVYTVSE
+708 
-717 ENGITNVVY
+717 
-726 EGIAPSGWTC
+726 
-736 IAYDTADANGK
+736 
-747 TAAILTIRNNGT
+747 
-759 EKVLYGIDWNDQNAR
+759 
-774 VYGFLEA
+774 
-781 GETKEVRVENASAS
+781 KEVRVENASAS

-801 IDSCYDANDPA
+801 IDSCYDANDPS
-812 RLPEKDSYSGNV
+812 RVPEKDSYSGNV
-824 DILSLVYADGPAPVV
+824 DILSLTYEEGPAPVV
-839 PSDSAWAGAA
+839 PSDSAWTGPDI
-849 VYTVSEED
+849 YTVSEKD
-857 GVTNVTYEGVA
+857 GITNVTYEGVG

-875 SYGVTDA
+875 AYGVTDE
-882 IRRPVVFLTV
+882 IRRPVVFLTL

-903 IDLDNADARVY
+903 IDLDNVDARVY
-914 GYLEPGEIK
+914 GYLEPGEIR

-930 EAYTVINFFLDS
+930 EAYTVINFFIDS
-942 CYYGAPYESYT
+942 CYYGAPYESYK

-973 IDITANTDKVF
+973 IDITANTAKVF
-984 PTGRVKLTWAA
+984 PTGRVKLTWKA

-1009 APAEDMT
+1009 APAEDLT
-1016 PVFGEYMTITELG
+1016 PVLGEYMTITELG

-1051 RPIYIPDPEP
+1051 RPVYVP
-1061 DPEPESAWVDSGTG
+1061 DPEPEPEPDTGWADSGTG
-1075 SFDIT
+1075 SFSIA
-1080 PAVDGSVQVTYDKTE
+1080 PASDGSVQVTYPE
-1095 GPRDWSCV
+1095 AGPAEWSCIAY
-1103 TFDASDKIKD
+1103 DAPEADN
-1113 YNTVVVTLWNN
+1113 YLYAVVTLRNDGAVRVLYGIDWNDQSARVY
-1124 GSVPAYVGVNWGSDT
+1124 GFLEAGEKVSVEV
-1139 DTYATERKYVTIAA
+1139 RKPNTRSAA
-1153 GAEKTIEVPYYGS
+1153 GPINV
-1166 TLSRAIDASV
+1166 
-1176 NIFIDSC
+1176 FIDSC
-1183 YASETDKPTTFSG
+1183 YDAGYKNEKPTSFSG
-1196 SVTIVSVDFLN
+1196 KVTILSVEYSNESTAPESPWTANSNYFTADGNTITFEGLPIGSWTGVTQSVSLTEAGTYVLSVTNNSDHWMKFKFNPLDEN
-1207 KEPAETSPW
+1207 GNLDGDNGPASWMEIP
-1216 SGAGVYTVT
+1216 SGATYELSFTLTADQASRTKQFILLIDCWASGDTVY
-1225 AEEGVSNIT
+1225 
-1234 YSDVLPTG
+1234 
-1242 WTCVSYQ
+1242 
-1249 VSDEERQNTVIVTLR
+1249 
-1264 NNGTEKVLYGINLD
+1264 
-1278 DPKARVYGYLEAGET
+1278 ET
-1293 KEVKVQSANAYTAI
+1293 KEPCPA
-1307 DLFLDSCYYGDPY
+1307 GPY
-1320 APEKDSYSGNVDILG
+1320 DGSITVSEWMLKE
-1335 VKFTA
+1335 
-1340 EQPEEPEEPDDP
+1340 EQPEEPDDP
-1352 EPEEPVQS
+1352 EPEEPAVPVAE
-1360 IWRTDAANLS
+1360 WKCGA
-1370 ISGNTVTLNALPI
+1370 SGHPYTFTNNDGTWTIEYAKSPQWKNMDTAFVYTAQMTSVLKIPVTNNNDFVIKVRFDTMKNDENGVWVTLL
-1383 DAWQNINT
+1383 Q
-1391 DISLSGECTITLSI
+1391 
-1405 TNRTGAIA
+1405 
-1413 KFKLSAMKDTESG
+1413 
-1426 WADLEGNGTTVCW
+1426 GNEV
-1439 MEIPA
+1439 EIPA
-1444 DATYELTITV
+1444 KGSVTIELQIDAGSEVAGLLGFVDMYGTQAGSI
-1454 SATDAPLAKHL
+1454 SIAPL
-1465 MLMIDCW
+1465 I
-1472 ATGDKVTETGGDCPA
+1472 
-1487 GPYSGTVELGELNIE
+1487 IE
-1502 TSAPE
+1502 EASAPE
-1507 VPSEEDITA
+1507 VPAEKDITA
-1516 SLTFEKAAETDP
+1516 SLTFVKAGDTDP
-1528 TTINGTTL
+1528 TTIQNNKIIWTDLPIDNPNGN
-1536 SWENLT
+1536 WN
-1542 VGSWDAGFK
+1542 AGFK
-1551 AEYDLDDYRLAIV
+1551 ANYDMQDGETTIKLTLK
-1564 INIRNTSDHTVR
+1564 NTSDHAVR
-1576 FYAAARTA
+1576 VWASLRNIAWNPEFGSTGLVIAAGEAGTITITL
-1584 DWGASAFGETR
+1584 SAED
-1595 VVAESGESVVLTIF
+1595 AA
-1609 LTGEQPSQ
+1609 Q
-1617 VGLIVLYGEIWET
+1617 VGIISFYCELWAK
-1630 WDTESYDQ
+1630 WSDDYDQ
-1638 RPADENGDYLTTVS
+1638 RPTDENGDYLTTVS

>member
-377 PQGGEPGGPPG
+377 PQGGEPGSAPG

-420 PIENESG
+420 PVENESG

-461 LAYDANS
+461 LAYDASS

-550 ISLTYEE
+550 VSLTYEE
-557 GDAPVV
+557 GDTPVV

-578 EEDGITNVVYE
+578 EKD
-589 GIAPSGWTCIAYDT
+589 
-603 ADANGRTAA
+603 
-612 VLTIRN
+612 
-618 NGTEKV
+618 
-624 LYGID
+624 
-629 WNDQNAR
+629 
-636 VYGFLEAGE
+636 
-645 TKEVRVENAS
+645 
-655 AGGVINFFLDSCYDA
+655 
-670 NDPTRLP
+670 
-677 DKEEYSG
+677 
-684 DVDIVSLTYEEGDAP
+684 
-699 VVPVTPGWS
+699 
-708 GADVYTVSE
+708 
-717 ENGITNVVY
+717 GITNVVY

-801 IDSCYDANDPA
+801 IDSCYDANDPT

-839 PSDSAWAGAA
+839 PSDSAWTGAA
-849 VYTVSEED
+849 IYTVSEKD
-857 GVTNVTYEGVA
+857 GVTNVTYEGVG

-875 SYGVTDA
+875 AYGVTDE
-882 IRRPVVFLTV
+882 IRRPVVFLTL

-942 CYYGAPYESYT
+942 CYDGAPYESYT
-953 DSYSGSIDILALEF
+953 DSYSGDIDILALEF

-984 PTGRVKLTWAA
+984 PTGRVKLTWTA

-1051 RPIYIPDPEP
+1051 RPIYVPDPEP
-1061 DPEPESAWVDSGTG
+1061 DPEPESAWTQNENNAYDFSEQ
-1075 SFDIT
+1075 S
-1080 PAVDGSVQVTYDKTE
+1080 DGSLTVTYSE
-1095 GPRDWSCV
+1095 NGPAEWSCL
-1103 TFDASDKIKD
+1103 AYDKD
-1113 YNTVVVTLWNN
+1113 EADGYLYAVVTLRNDGTVKVLYGIDWNN
-1124 GSVPAYVGVNWGSDT
+1124 AED
-1139 DTYATERKYVTIAA
+1139 RKYGFIEPGDTVIVEVSKPNARSAA
-1153 GAEKTIEVPYYGS
+1153 GPI
-1166 TLSRAIDASV
+1166 

-1183 YASETDKPTTFSG
+1183 YGAGYASEKPKSFSG
-1196 SVTIVSVDFLN
+1196 RVTIRSVTYSNETTV
-1207 KEPAETSPW
+1207 EPAPESSWTANSNYFTADGNTITFEGLPIGSW
-1216 SGAGVYTVT
+1216 TGVTQSVSLTEAGTYVLFVT
-1225 AEEGVSNIT
+1225 NN
-1234 YSDVLPTG
+1234 SDHWMKFKFNPL
-1242 WTCVSYQ
+1242 
-1249 VSDEERQNTVIVTLR
+1249 DE
-1264 NNGTEKVLYGINLD
+1264 NGNLD
-1278 DPKARVYGYLEAGET
+1278 GDNGPASWMEIPSRATYELSFTLTADQASRTKQFILLIDCWASGDTVYET
-1293 KEVKVQSANAYTAI
+1293 KEPCPA
-1307 DLFLDSCYYGDPY
+1307 GPY
-1320 APEKDSYSGNVDILG
+1320 DGSITVSEWMLKE
-1335 VKFTA
+1335 
-1340 EQPEEPEEPDDP
+1340 EQPEEPDDP

-1426 WADLEGNGTTVCW
+1426 WADLEGNGTTICW

-1472 ATGDKVTETGGDCPA
+1472 APGDKVTGTDDPCPE

-1502 TSAPE
+1502 ASAPE

-1516 SLTFEKAAETDP
+1516 SLTFEKAVETDP
-1528 TTINGTTL
+1528 TTI
-1536 SWENLT
+1536 ENNRIT
-1542 VGSWDAGFK
+1542 WKDFAIGDGSGNWNAGFK
-1551 AEYDLDDYRLAIV
+1551 ANYDMQEGKTTIKLTLK
-1564 INIRNTSDHTVR
+1564 NTSDHAVR
-1576 FYAAARTA
+1576 VQALLRNSAWNKEFGSTGLVIAAGEAGTITITL
-1584 DWGASAFGETR
+1584 SAED
-1595 VVAESGESVVLTIF
+1595 AA
-1609 LTGEQPSQ
+1609 Q
-1617 VGLIVLYGEIWET
+1617 VGIISFYCELWAK
-1630 WDTESYDQ
+1630 WSDDYDQ
-1638 RPADENGDYLTTVS
+1638 RPTEETVS

>member
-169 QTLDVADYVRL
+169 QTQDVADYVRL
-180 APDPGIQNTGTTL
+180 APDPRIQNTGTTL

-377 PQGGEPGGPPG
+377 PQGGEPGGAPG

-420 PIENESG
+420 PVENESG

-461 LAYDANS
+461 LAYDASS

-486 LYGIDWNSEANRQY
+486 LYGIDWNNEANRQY

-528 CYDANDPSRLP
+528 CYDANDPTRLP

-550 ISLTYEE
+550 VALTYEE
-557 GDAPVV
+557 GDTPVV

-578 EEDGITNVVYE
+578 EKD
-589 GIAPSGWTCIAYDT
+589 
-603 ADANGRTAA
+603 
-612 VLTIRN
+612 
-618 NGTEKV
+618 
-624 LYGID
+624 
-629 WNDQNAR
+629 
-636 VYGFLEAGE
+636 
-645 TKEVRVENAS
+645 
-655 AGGVINFFLDSCYDA
+655 
-670 NDPTRLP
+670 
-677 DKEEYSG
+677 
-684 DVDIVSLTYEEGDAP
+684 
-699 VVPVTPGWS
+699 
-708 GADVYTVSE
+708 
-717 ENGITNVVY
+717 GITNVVY

-839 PSDSAWAGAA
+839 PSDSAWTGAA
-849 VYTVSEED
+849 IYTVSEKD
-857 GVTNVTYEGVA
+857 GVTNVTYEGVG

-875 SYGVTDA
+875 AYGVTDE
-882 IRRPVVFLTV
+882 IRRPVVFLTL

-942 CYYGAPYESYT
+942 CYDGAPYESYT

-984 PTGRVKLTWAA
+984 PTGRVKLTWTA

-1016 PVFGEYMTITELG
+1016 PLFGEYMTITELG

-1051 RPIYIPDPEP
+1051 RPIYVP
-1061 DPEPESAWVDSGTG
+1061 DPEPEPEPETEWVDSGTG
-1075 SFDIT
+1075 SFDLT
-1080 PAVDGSVQVTYDKTE
+1080 PAADGSVQVTYPE
-1095 GPRDWSCV
+1095 AGPAKWSCIAY
-1103 TFDASDKIKD
+1103 DAPEADN
-1113 YNTVVVTLWNN
+1113 YLYAVVTLRNDGTVKVLYGIDWNDQN
-1124 GSVPAYVGVNWGSDT
+1124 ARVYGFIEPGKTVSVEVSKPNTRS
-1139 DTYATERKYVTIAA
+1139 AA
-1153 GAEKTIEVPYYGS
+1153 GPI
-1166 TLSRAIDASV
+1166 

-1183 YASETDKPTTFSG
+1183 YDAGYEDEKPTSFSG
-1196 SVTIVSVDFLN
+1196 KVTILSVTYSNETTVA
-1207 KEPAETSPW
+1207 PAPESPW
-1216 SGAGVYTVT
+1216 TANSNYFTADGNTITFEGLPIGSWTGVTQSVSLTEAGTYVLSVTNNSDHWMKFKLNLQDETGAQIGSDSDPCVCWMEIPARETYELKLTVSAEEAASARSMLLMIDCWAAGNKVTVT
-1225 AEEGVSNIT
+1225 GEPCPEGP
-1234 YSDVLPTG
+1234 YSG
-1242 WTCVSYQ
+1242 S
-1249 VSDEERQNTVIVTLR
+1249 IVT
-1264 NNGTEKVLYGINLD
+1264 
-1278 DPKARVYGYLEAGET
+1278 GELT
-1293 KEVKVQSANAYTAI
+1293 LKKQ
-1307 DLFLDSCYYGDPY
+1307 
-1320 APEKDSYSGNVDILG
+1320 
-1335 VKFTA
+1335 
-1340 EQPEEPEEPDDP
+1340 PEEPDDP

-1426 WADLEGNGTTVCW
+1426 WADLEGNGTTICW
-1439 MEIPA
+1439 KEIPA

-1472 ATGDKVTETGGDCPA
+1472 ATGNTVTGTGEPCPA

-1502 TSAPE
+1502 TSTPD

-1528 TTINGTTL
+1528 TTIENNRITWTDLPIGDPNGN
-1536 SWENLT
+1536 WN
-1542 VGSWDAGFK
+1542 AGFK
-1551 AEYDLDDYRLAIV
+1551 AYYDMQDGETTIKLTLK
-1564 INIRNTSDHTVR
+1564 NTSDHAVR
-1576 FYAAARTA
+1576 VQASLRNSAWNPEFGSTGLVIAA
-1584 DWGASAFGETR
+1584 GAEGTITITLSAED
-1595 VVAESGESVVLTIF
+1595 AA
-1609 LTGEQPSQ
+1609 Q
-1617 VGLIVLYGEIWET
+1617 VGIISFYCELWAEWGEG
-1630 WDTESYDQ
+1630 YDQ
-1638 RPADENGDYLTTVS
+1638 RPTVETVS

>member
-278 SDAVTVGDV
+278 SDAVTVGDA

-343 TGIITLT
+343 TGVITLT

-377 PQGGEPGGPPG
+377 PQGGEPGGAPG

-420 PIENESG
+420 PVENESG

-461 LAYDANS
+461 LAYDASS

-528 CYDANDPSRLP
+528 CYDANDP
-539 DKEEY
+539 
-544 SGDVDI
+544 
-550 ISLTYEE
+550 
-557 GDAPVV
+557 
-563 PVTPG
+563 
-568 WAGAAVYTVS
+568 
-578 EEDGITNVVYE
+578 
-589 GIAPSGWTCIAYDT
+589 
-603 ADANGRTAA
+603 
-612 VLTIRN
+612 
-618 NGTEKV
+618 
-624 LYGID
+624 
-629 WNDQNAR
+629 
-636 VYGFLEAGE
+636 
-645 TKEVRVENAS
+645 
-655 AGGVINFFLDSCYDA
+655 
-670 NDPTRLP
+670 TRLP

-684 DVDIVSLTYEEGDAP
+684 DVDIVSLTYEEGDTP

-708 GADVYTVSE
+708 GAAVYTVSE
-717 ENGITNVVY
+717 KDGITNVVY

-801 IDSCYDANDPA
+801 IDSCYDANDPT

-839 PSDSAWAGAA
+839 PSDSAWTGAA
-849 VYTVSEED
+849 IYTVSEKD
-857 GVTNVTYEGVA
+857 GITNVTYEGVG

-875 SYGVTDA
+875 AYGVTDE
-882 IRRPVVFLTV
+882 IRRPVVFLTL

-942 CYYGAPYESYT
+942 CYDGAPYESYT

-984 PTGRVKLTWAA
+984 PTGRVKLTWTA

-1061 DPEPESAWVDSGTG
+1061 DPEPESAWTQNGNNAYDFSEQ
-1075 SFDIT
+1075 S
-1080 PAVDGSVQVTYDKTE
+1080 DGSLTVTYSE
-1095 GPRDWSCV
+1095 NGPAEWSCL
-1103 TFDASDKIKD
+1103 AYDKD
-1113 YNTVVVTLWNN
+1113 EADGYLYAVVTLRNDGTVKVLYGIDWNDQN
-1124 GSVPAYVGVNWGSDT
+1124 ARVYGFIEPGKTVSVEVSKPNTRS
-1139 DTYATERKYVTIAA
+1139 AA
-1153 GAEKTIEVPYYGS
+1153 GPINV
-1166 TLSRAIDASV
+1166 
-1176 NIFIDSC
+1176 FIDSC
-1183 YASETDKPTTFSG
+1183 YDAGYKNEKPTSFSG
-1196 SVTIVSVDFLN
+1196 KVTILSVEYSNETTVEPAPESPWTANSNYFTADGNTITFEGLPIGSWTGVTQSVSLTEAGTYVLSVTN
-1207 KEPAETSPW
+1207 
-1216 SGAGVYTVT
+1216 
-1225 AEEGVSNIT
+1225 N
-1234 YSDVLPTG
+1234 SDH
-1242 WTCVSYQ
+1242 WM
-1249 VSDEERQNTVIVTLR
+1249 
-1264 NNGTEKVLYGINLD
+1264 
-1278 DPKARVYGYLEAGET
+1278 
-1293 KEVKVQSANAYTAI
+1293 
-1307 DLFLDSCYYGDPY
+1307 
-1320 APEKDSYSGNVDILG
+1320 
-1335 VKFTA
+1335 
-1340 EQPEEPEEPDDP
+1340 
-1352 EPEEPVQS
+1352 
-1360 IWRTDAANLS
+1360 
-1370 ISGNTVTLNALPI
+1370 
-1383 DAWQNINT
+1383 
-1391 DISLSGECTITLSI
+1391 
-1405 TNRTGAIA
+1405 
-1413 KFKLSAMKDTESG
+1413 KFKLNLQDE
-1426 WADLEGNGTTVCW
+1426 NGAQIGQDSDPCVCW

-1444 DATYELTITV
+1444 GETYELKLTV
-1454 SATDAPLAKHL
+1454 TQEQAASARSML
-1465 MLMIDCW
+1465 LMIDCW
-1472 ATGDKVTETGGDCPA
+1472 AAGDKVTETGGDCPA
-1487 GPYSGTVELGELNIE
+1487 GPYSGSIVTGELTLKE
-1502 TSAPE
+1502 QPE
-1507 VPSEEDITA
+1507 EPDDPEPEEIYGKGTWGVVDSGKTFYTFTAKEGTMTNVTYQGVSPELWANLYYEVSEEECYQNVTVT
-1516 SLTFEKAAETDP
+1516 LRN
-1528 TTINGTTL
+1528 NGTI
-1536 SWENLT
+1536 
-1542 VGSWDAGFK
+1542 K
-1551 AEYDLDDYRLAIV
+1551 
-1564 INIRNTSDHTVR
+1564 
-1576 FYAAARTA
+1576 
-1584 DWGASAFGETR
+1584 
-1595 VVAESGESVVLTIF
+1595 
-1609 LTGEQPSQ
+1609 
-1617 VGLIVLYGEIWET
+1617 VLYGIDLGDVTKRAYGWIEPGATAEIVLSSDIVYST
-1630 WDTESYDQ
+1630 INFFLDDCYY
-1638 RPADENGDYLTTVS
+1638 GDPYVAPEGTLS
-1652 GSMEIVSVKV
+1652 GDVDIVSVAFSGELLQKPAEPSGPVTISLTWGLNNDATLISLAGNVVTLNGIVPNGAWQQINAGISLESKAVTLKLSVTNSTNALAKFKLCVMDESWKQIGADSAASVCWIEIPKDATWDIVLTLTAEEAAKAAHLMLAIDCWASTDATCPDVDAFTGTVTINSLTV

>member
-395 FDGVG
+395 FDGIG

-420 PIENESG
+420 PVVNESG

-461 LAYDANS
+461 LAYDAGS

-528 CYDANDPSRLP
+528 CYDANDPTRLP

-550 ISLTYEE
+550 VSLTYEE

-603 ADANGRTAA
+603 ADANG
-612 VLTIRN
+612 
-618 NGTEKV
+618 K
-624 LYGID
+624 
-629 WNDQNAR
+629 
-636 VYGFLEAGE
+636 
-645 TKEVRVENAS
+645 S
-655 AGGVINFFLDSCYDA
+655 
-670 NDPTRLP
+670 
-677 DKEEYSG
+677 
-684 DVDIVSLTYEEGDAP
+684 
-699 VVPVTPGWS
+699 
-708 GADVYTVSE
+708 
-717 ENGITNVVY
+717 
-726 EGIAPSGWTC
+726 
-736 IAYDTADANGK
+736 
-747 TAAILTIRNNGT
+747 AAILTIRNNGT

-801 IDSCYDANDPA
+801 IDSCYDANDPT

-839 PSDSAWAGAA
+839 PSDSAWTGAA
-849 VYTVSEED
+849 IYTVSEKD
-857 GVTNVTYEGVA
+857 GVTNVTYEGVG

-875 SYGVTDA
+875 AYGVTDE
-882 IRRPVVFLTV
+882 IRRPVVFLTL

-1051 RPIYIPDPEP
+1051 RPIYVPDPEP
-1061 DPEPESAWVDSGTG
+1061 DPEPESAWTQNENNAYDFSEQ
-1075 SFDIT
+1075 S
-1080 PAVDGSVQVTYDKTE
+1080 DGSLIVTYSENGPE
-1095 GPRDWSCV
+1095 GWSCL
-1103 TFDASDKIKD
+1103 AYDKD
-1113 YNTVVVTLWNN
+1113 EADGYLYAVVTLRNDGTVKVLYGIDWNN
-1124 GSVPAYVGVNWGSDT
+1124 AED
-1139 DTYATERKYVTIAA
+1139 RKYGFIEPGYTVSVEVSKPNTRSAA
-1153 GAEKTIEVPYYGS
+1153 GPI
-1166 TLSRAIDASV
+1166 

-1183 YASETDKPTTFSG
+1183 YGDGYERPEAFSG
-1196 SVTIVSVDFLN
+1196 RVTIFSVTYSNETTV
-1207 KEPAETSPW
+1207 EPAPESPW
-1216 SGAGVYTVT
+1216 TANSNYFTADGNTITFEGLPIGSWTGVTQSVSLAEAGTYVLSVTNNSDHWMKFKFNPLDENGNLDGDNGPASWMEIPSGATYELSFTLTADQASRTKQFILLIDCWVSGDTVY
-1225 AEEGVSNIT
+1225 
-1234 YSDVLPTG
+1234 
-1242 WTCVSYQ
+1242 
-1249 VSDEERQNTVIVTLR
+1249 
-1264 NNGTEKVLYGINLD
+1264 
-1278 DPKARVYGYLEAGET
+1278 ET
-1293 KEVKVQSANAYTAI
+1293 KEPCPA
-1307 DLFLDSCYYGDPY
+1307 GPY
-1320 APEKDSYSGNVDILG
+1320 DGSITVSEWMLKE
-1335 VKFTA
+1335 
-1340 EQPEEPEEPDDP
+1340 EQPEEPDDP
-1352 EPEEPVQS
+1352 EPEEPAVPVVEWKCGAS
-1360 IWRTDAANLS
+1360 GHPYTFINNDGTWTIEYANSPQWTNMDTAFVYTAQMTSVLK
-1370 ISGNTVTLNALPI
+1370 IPVTNNNDFVIKVRFDTMKNNENGVWVTLL
-1383 DAWQNINT
+1383 Q
-1391 DISLSGECTITLSI
+1391 
-1405 TNRTGAIA
+1405 
-1413 KFKLSAMKDTESG
+1413 
-1426 WADLEGNGTTVCW
+1426 GNEV
-1439 MEIPA
+1439 EIPA
-1444 DATYELTITV
+1444 KGSVTIELQIDACSEVAGLLGFVDMYGTQAGSI
-1454 SATDAPLAKHL
+1454 SIAPL
-1465 MLMIDCW
+1465 I
-1472 ATGDKVTETGGDCPA
+1472 
-1487 GPYSGTVELGELNIE
+1487 IE
-1502 TSAPE
+1502 EASAPE

-1516 SLTFEKAAETDP
+1516 SLTFEKAAGTDP

-1564 INIRNTSDHTVR
+1564 INIRNTSDHIVR

-1584 DWGASAFGETR
+1584 DWGDSAFGETR
-1595 VVAESGESVVLTIF
+1595 VVAKPGESVVLTIS
-1609 LTGEQPSQ
+1609 LTGEQSSQ
-1617 VGLIVLYGEIWET
+1617 VGLIVLYGELWET

-1638 RPADENGDYLTTVS
+1638 RPTEETVS

>member
-1 MKKRHIAM
+1 MNKRHIAM

-343 TGIITLT
+343 TGVITLT

-377 PQGGEPGGPPG
+377 PQGGEPGGAPG

-420 PIENESG
+420 PVENESG

-461 LAYDANS
+461 LAYDASS

-500 GFLEAGETKEVRLE
+500 GFIEAGETKEVRLE

-550 ISLTYEE
+550 
-557 GDAPVV
+557 
-563 PVTPG
+563 
-568 WAGAAVYTVS
+568 
-578 EEDGITNVVYE
+578 
-589 GIAPSGWTCIAYDT
+589 
-603 ADANGRTAA
+603 
-612 VLTIRN
+612 
-618 NGTEKV
+618 
-624 LYGID
+624 
-629 WNDQNAR
+629 
-636 VYGFLEAGE
+636 
-645 TKEVRVENAS
+645 
-655 AGGVINFFLDSCYDA
+655 
-670 NDPTRLP
+670 
-677 DKEEYSG
+677 
-684 DVDIVSLTYEEGDAP
+684 VSLTYEEGDAP

-708 GADVYTVSE
+708 GAAVYTVSE
-717 ENGITNVVY
+717 EDGITNVVY

-824 DILSLVYADGPAPVV
+824 DILSLTYEEGPAPVV
-839 PSDSAWAGAA
+839 PSDSAWTGAA
-849 VYTVSEED
+849 IYTVSEKD

-923 QLRLESA
+923 QLRLEST
-930 EAYTVINFFLDS
+930 EAYTVINFFIDS

-1061 DPEPESAWVDSGTG
+1061 DPEPESAWTQNGNNAYDFSEQ
-1075 SFDIT
+1075 S
-1080 PAVDGSVQVTYDKTE
+1080 DGSLTVTYSED
-1095 GPRDWSCV
+1095 GPKDWSCV
-1103 TFDASDKIKD
+1103 TYDASDKIKD
-1113 YNTVVVTLWNN
+1113 YNTVAVTLRNN

-1153 GAEKTIEVPYYGS
+1153 GAVETIEVPYYGS

-1183 YASETDKPTTFSG
+1183 YASEQDKPGSYSG
-1196 SVTIVSVDFLN
+1196 SVTIVSIDFSN

-1234 YSDVLPTG
+1234 YSGVSPTG

-1278 DPKARVYGYLEAGET
+1278 DPNARVYGYLEARET

-1340 EQPEEPEEPDDP
+1340 EQPEQPEEPDDP

-1413 KFKLSAMKDTESG
+1413 KFKLSIQNEAWSQIGDDSSES
-1426 WADLEGNGTTVCW
+1426 VCW

-1444 DATYELTITV
+1444 GATYNLTITV
-1454 SATDAPLAKHL
+1454 SATDAPLAKYL

-1472 ATGDKVTETGGDCPA
+1472 ATGNTVTGTGEPCPA

-1516 SLTFEKAAETDP
+1516 SLTFEKAAATDP

-1551 AEYDLDDYRLAIV
+1551 AEYDLDDYRLSIV
-1564 INIRNTSDHTVR
+1564 INIRNTSDHAVR

-1584 DWGASAFGETR
+1584 DWGDSAFGETR
-1595 VVAESGESVVLTIF
+1595 VVAQPNESVVLTIS
-1609 LTGEQPSQ
+1609 LTGGQPSQ
-1617 VGLIVLYGEIWET
+1617 VGLIVLYGELWET

-1638 RPADENGDYLTTVS
+1638 RPTDENGDYLTTVS

>member
-343 TGIITLT
+343 TGVITLT

-377 PQGGEPGGPPG
+377 PQGGEPGGAPG

-420 PIENESG
+420 PVENESG

-461 LAYDANS
+461 LAYDASS

-480 NGSEKV
+480 NGTEKV

-500 GFLEAGETKEVRLE
+500 GFIEAGETKEVRLE

-550 ISLTYEE
+550 VSLTYEE
-557 GDAPVV
+557 GDTPVV

-578 EEDGITNVVYE
+578 EKD
-589 GIAPSGWTCIAYDT
+589 
-603 ADANGRTAA
+603 
-612 VLTIRN
+612 
-618 NGTEKV
+618 
-624 LYGID
+624 
-629 WNDQNAR
+629 
-636 VYGFLEAGE
+636 
-645 TKEVRVENAS
+645 
-655 AGGVINFFLDSCYDA
+655 
-670 NDPTRLP
+670 
-677 DKEEYSG
+677 
-684 DVDIVSLTYEEGDAP
+684 
-699 VVPVTPGWS
+699 
-708 GADVYTVSE
+708 
-717 ENGITNVVY
+717 GITNVVY

-801 IDSCYDANDPA
+801 IDSCYDANDPT

-839 PSDSAWAGAA
+839 PSDSAWTGAA
-849 VYTVSEED
+849 IYTVSEKD
-857 GVTNVTYEGVA
+857 GVTNVTYEGVG

-875 SYGVTDA
+875 AYGVTDE
-882 IRRPVVFLTV
+882 IRRPVVFLTL

-942 CYYGAPYESYT
+942 CYDGAPYESYA

-984 PTGRVKLTWAA
+984 PTGRVKLTWTA

-1051 RPIYIPDPEP
+1051 RPIYVPDPEP
-1061 DPEPESAWVDSGTG
+1061 EPEPESAWTQNGNNAYDFSEQ
-1075 SFDIT
+1075 S
-1080 PAVDGSVQVTYDKTE
+1080 DGSLTVTYSE
-1095 GPRDWSCV
+1095 NGPVEWSCL
-1103 TFDASDKIKD
+1103 AYDKD
-1113 YNTVVVTLWNN
+1113 EADGYLYAVVTLRNDGTVKVLYGIDWNN
-1124 GSVPAYVGVNWGSDT
+1124 AED
-1139 DTYATERKYVTIAA
+1139 RKYGFIEPGDTVIVEVSKPNARSAA
-1153 GAEKTIEVPYYGS
+1153 GPINV
-1166 TLSRAIDASV
+1166 
-1176 NIFIDSC
+1176 FIDSC
-1183 YASETDKPTTFSG
+1183 YGAGYENDRPGMFSG
-1196 SVTIVSVDFLN
+1196 KVTILSVEYSN
-1207 KEPAETSPW
+1207 ESTAPESPW
-1216 SGAGVYTVT
+1216 TANSNYFTADGNTITFEGLPIGSWTGVTQSVSLTEAGTYVLFVT
-1225 AEEGVSNIT
+1225 NN
-1234 YSDVLPTG
+1234 SDHWMKFKFNPL
-1242 WTCVSYQ
+1242 
-1249 VSDEERQNTVIVTLR
+1249 DE
-1264 NNGTEKVLYGINLD
+1264 NGNLD
-1278 DPKARVYGYLEAGET
+1278 GDNGPASWMEIPSRATYELSFTLTADQASRTKQFILLIDCWVSGDTVYET
-1293 KEVKVQSANAYTAI
+1293 KEPCPA
-1307 DLFLDSCYYGDPY
+1307 GPY
-1320 APEKDSYSGNVDILG
+1320 DGSITVSEWMLKE
-1335 VKFTA
+1335 
-1340 EQPEEPEEPDDP
+1340 EQPEEPDDP

-1360 IWRTDAANLS
+1360 IWRTDAENLS

-1426 WADLEGNGTTVCW
+1426 WADLEGNGTTIYW
-1439 MEIPA
+1439 KEIPA

-1472 ATGDKVTETGGDCPA
+1472 APGDKVTGTDDPCPE

-1502 TSAPE
+1502 ASAPE
-1507 VPSEEDITA
+1507 VPAEKDITA
-1516 SLTFEKAAETDP
+1516 SLTFVKAGDTDP
-1528 TTINGTTL
+1528 TTIQNNKIIWTDLPIDNPNGN
-1536 SWENLT
+1536 WN
-1542 VGSWDAGFK
+1542 AGFK
-1551 AEYDLDDYRLAIV
+1551 ANYDMQDGETTIKLTLK
-1564 INIRNTSDHTVR
+1564 NTSDHAVRVWASLRNIAWNPEFGPTGLVIAAGAEGTVTIALSAEEAAQVGIIS
-1576 FYAAARTA
+1576 FYCELWA
-1584 DWGASAFGETR
+1584 DWS
-1595 VVAESGESVVLTIF
+1595 
-1609 LTGEQPSQ
+1609 
-1617 VGLIVLYGEIWET
+1617 
-1630 WDTESYDQ
+1630 DDYDQ
-1638 RPADENGDYLTTVS
+1638 RPTDENGDYLTTVS

>member
-1 MKKRHIAM
+1 MNKRHIAM

-343 TGIITLT
+343 TGVITLT

-377 PQGGEPGGPPG
+377 PQGGEPGGAPG

-420 PIENESG
+420 PVENESG

-432 VGAYV
+432 EGAYV

-461 LAYDANS
+461 LAYDASS

-528 CYDANDPSRLP
+528 CYDANDP
-539 DKEEY
+539 
-544 SGDVDI
+544 
-550 ISLTYEE
+550 
-557 GDAPVV
+557 
-563 PVTPG
+563 
-568 WAGAAVYTVS
+568 
-578 EEDGITNVVYE
+578 
-589 GIAPSGWTCIAYDT
+589 
-603 ADANGRTAA
+603 
-612 VLTIRN
+612 
-618 NGTEKV
+618 
-624 LYGID
+624 
-629 WNDQNAR
+629 
-636 VYGFLEAGE
+636 
-645 TKEVRVENAS
+645 
-655 AGGVINFFLDSCYDA
+655 
-670 NDPTRLP
+670 TRLP

-684 DVDIVSLTYEEGDAP
+684 DVDIVSLTYEEGDTP
-699 VVPVTPGWS
+699 VVPVTPGWA
-708 GADVYTVSE
+708 GAAVYTVSE
-717 ENGITNVVY
+717 EDGITNVVY

-801 IDSCYDANDPA
+801 IDSCYDANDPS
-812 RLPEKDSYSGNV
+812 RVPEKDSYSGNV
-824 DILSLVYADGPAPVV
+824 DILSLTYEEGPAPVV
-839 PSDSAWAGAA
+839 PSDSAWTGAA
-849 VYTVSEED
+849 IYTVSEKD
-857 GVTNVTYEGVA
+857 GITNVTYEGVG

-875 SYGVTDA
+875 AYGVTDE
-882 IRRPVVFLTV
+882 IRRPVVFLTL

-942 CYYGAPYESYT
+942 CYDGAPYESYT

-1051 RPIYIPDPEP
+1051 RPIYVP
-1061 DPEPESAWVDSGTG
+1061 DPEPESAWTQNGNNAYDLSEQ
-1075 SFDIT
+1075 S
-1080 PAVDGSVQVTYDKTE
+1080 DGSLTVTYSE
-1095 GPRDWSCV
+1095 NGPAEWSCL
-1103 TFDASDKIKD
+1103 AYDKD
-1113 YNTVVVTLWNN
+1113 EADGYLYAVVTLRNDGAVRVLYGIDWNDQN
-1124 GSVPAYVGVNWGSDT
+1124 ARVYGFIEPGQMVSVEV
-1139 DTYATERKYVTIAA
+1139 RKPNTRSAA
-1153 GAEKTIEVPYYGS
+1153 GPI
-1166 TLSRAIDASV
+1166 

-1183 YASETDKPTTFSG
+1183 YDAGYESEKPTSFSG
-1196 SVTIVSVDFLN
+1196 SVTILSVTYSN
-1207 KEPAETSPW
+1207 ETTVEPAPESPW
-1216 SGAGVYTVT
+1216 TANSNYFTADGNTITFEGLPIGSWTGVTQSVSLTEAGTYVLFVT
-1225 AEEGVSNIT
+1225 NN
-1234 YSDVLPTG
+1234 SDHWMKFKFNPL
-1242 WTCVSYQ
+1242 
-1249 VSDEERQNTVIVTLR
+1249 DE
-1264 NNGTEKVLYGINLD
+1264 NGNLD
-1278 DPKARVYGYLEAGET
+1278 
-1293 KEVKVQSANAYTAI
+1293 
-1307 DLFLDSCYYGDPY
+1307 GD
-1320 APEKDSYSGNVDILG
+1320 
-1335 VKFTA
+1335 
-1340 EQPEEPEEPDDP
+1340 
-1352 EPEEPVQS
+1352 
-1360 IWRTDAANLS
+1360 
-1370 ISGNTVTLNALPI
+1370 
-1383 DAWQNINT
+1383 
-1391 DISLSGECTITLSI
+1391 
-1405 TNRTGAIA
+1405 
-1413 KFKLSAMKDTESG
+1413 
-1426 WADLEGNGTTVCW
+1426 NGPASW
-1439 MEIPA
+1439 MEIPSR
-1444 DATYELTITV
+1444 ATYELSFTLTADQASRTKQFI
-1454 SATDAPLAKHL
+1454 LL
-1465 MLMIDCW
+1465 IDCW
-1472 ATGDKVTETGGDCPA
+1472 VSGDTVYETKEPCPA
-1487 GPYSGTVELGELNIE
+1487 GPYDGSITVSEWMLKEDISGEPDIPDDPDDQEPEVPAVPVAEWKCGAPGHPYTFTNNDGTWTIEYANSPQWTNMDTAFVYTAQMTSVLKIPVTNNNDFVIKVRFDTMKNDENGVWVTLLQGNEVEIPAKGSVTIELQIDAGSEVAGLLGFVDMYGTQAGSISIAPLIIE
-1502 TSAPE
+1502 EASTPE

-1528 TTINGTTL
+1528 TTI
-1536 SWENLT
+1536 ENNKITWTGLPIDNPK
-1542 VGSWDAGFK
+1542 GNWNAGFK
-1551 AEYDLDDYRLAIV
+1551 ANYDMQDGETTIKLTLK
-1564 INIRNTSDHTVR
+1564 NTSDHAVRVWASLRNIAWNPEFGSTGLVIAAGAEGTVTIALSAEEAAQVGIIS
-1576 FYAAARTA
+1576 FYCELWA
-1584 DWGASAFGETR
+1584 DWSDDY
-1595 VVAESGESVVLTIF
+1595 V
-1609 LTGEQPSQ
+1609 
-1617 VGLIVLYGEIWET
+1617 
-1630 WDTESYDQ
+1630 Q
-1638 RPADENGDYLTTVS
+1638 RPTDENGDYLTTVS

>member
-124 IAAHLSVAN
+124 IAAHLSIAN

-377 PQGGEPGGPPG
+377 PQGGEPGGAPG

-420 PIENESG
+420 PVENESG

-461 LAYDANS
+461 LAYDASS

-528 CYDANDPSRLP
+528 CYDANDP
-539 DKEEY
+539 
-544 SGDVDI
+544 
-550 ISLTYEE
+550 
-557 GDAPVV
+557 
-563 PVTPG
+563 
-568 WAGAAVYTVS
+568 
-578 EEDGITNVVYE
+578 
-589 GIAPSGWTCIAYDT
+589 
-603 ADANGRTAA
+603 
-612 VLTIRN
+612 
-618 NGTEKV
+618 
-624 LYGID
+624 
-629 WNDQNAR
+629 
-636 VYGFLEAGE
+636 
-645 TKEVRVENAS
+645 
-655 AGGVINFFLDSCYDA
+655 
-670 NDPTRLP
+670 TRLP

-684 DVDIVSLTYEEGDAP
+684 DVDIVSLTYEEGDTP

-708 GADVYTVSE
+708 GAAVYTVSE
-717 ENGITNVVY
+717 KDGITNVVY

-801 IDSCYDANDPA
+801 IDSCYDANDPT

-839 PSDSAWAGAA
+839 PSDSAWTGAA
-849 VYTVSEED
+849 IYTVSEKD
-857 GVTNVTYEGVA
+857 GVTNVTYEGVG

-875 SYGVTDA
+875 AYGVTDE
-882 IRRPVVFLTV
+882 IRRPVVFLTL

-914 GYLEPGEIK
+914 GFLEPGEIK

-942 CYYGAPYESYT
+942 CYDGAPYESYT

-1051 RPIYIPDPEP
+1051 RPIYVPDPEP
-1061 DPEPESAWVDSGTG
+1061 DPEPESAWTQNENNAYDFSEQ
-1075 SFDIT
+1075 S
-1080 PAVDGSVQVTYDKTE
+1080 DGSLTVTYSE
-1095 GPRDWSCV
+1095 NGPAEWSCL
-1103 TFDASDKIKD
+1103 AYDKD
-1113 YNTVVVTLWNN
+1113 EADGYLYAVVTLRNDGTVKVLYGIDWNN
-1124 GSVPAYVGVNWGSDT
+1124 AED
-1139 DTYATERKYVTIAA
+1139 RKYGFIEPGDTVIVEVSKPNARSAA
-1153 GAEKTIEVPYYGS
+1153 GPI
-1166 TLSRAIDASV
+1166 

-1183 YASETDKPTTFSG
+1183 YGAGYASEKPKSFSG
-1196 SVTIVSVDFLN
+1196 RVTIRSVTYSNETTV
-1207 KEPAETSPW
+1207 EPAPESPW
-1216 SGAGVYTVT
+1216 TANSNYFTADGNTITFEGLPIGSWTGVTQSVSLTEAGTYVLFVT
-1225 AEEGVSNIT
+1225 NN
-1234 YSDVLPTG
+1234 SDHWMKFKFNPL
-1242 WTCVSYQ
+1242 
-1249 VSDEERQNTVIVTLR
+1249 DE
-1264 NNGTEKVLYGINLD
+1264 NGNLD
-1278 DPKARVYGYLEAGET
+1278 GDNGPASWMEIPSRATYELSFTLTADQASRTKQFILLIDCWASGDTVYET
-1293 KEVKVQSANAYTAI
+1293 KEPCPA
-1307 DLFLDSCYYGDPY
+1307 GPY
-1320 APEKDSYSGNVDILG
+1320 DGSITVSEWMLKE
-1335 VKFTA
+1335 
-1340 EQPEEPEEPDDP
+1340 EQPEEPDDP

-1426 WADLEGNGTTVCW
+1426 WADLEGNGTTVRW

-1472 ATGDKVTETGGDCPA
+1472 APGDKVTGTDDPCPE

-1502 TSAPE
+1502 ASAPE

-1516 SLTFEKAAETDP
+1516 SLTFEKAVETDP
-1528 TTINGTTL
+1528 TTI
-1536 SWENLT
+1536 ENNRIT
-1542 VGSWDAGFK
+1542 WKDFAIGDGSGNWNAGFK
-1551 AEYDLDDYRLAIV
+1551 ANYDMQEGKTTIKLTLK
-1564 INIRNTSDHTVR
+1564 NTSDHAVR
-1576 FYAAARTA
+1576 VQALLRNSAWNKEFGSTGLVIAAGEAGTITITL
-1584 DWGASAFGETR
+1584 SAED
-1595 VVAESGESVVLTIF
+1595 AA
-1609 LTGEQPSQ
+1609 Q
-1617 VGLIVLYGEIWET
+1617 VGIISFYCELWAK
-1630 WDTESYDQ
+1630 WSDDYDQ
-1638 RPADENGDYLTTVS
+1638 RPTEETVS

>member
-343 TGIITLT
+343 TGVITLT

-377 PQGGEPGGPPG
+377 PQGGEPGGAPG

-420 PIENESG
+420 PVENESG

-461 LAYDANS
+461 LAYDAS
-468 GGKTVAVLTLRN
+468 SDGKTVAVLTLRN

-550 ISLTYEE
+550 VSLTYEE

-568 WAGAAVYTVS
+568 WSGAAVYTVS
-578 EEDGITNVVYE
+578 EKDGITNVVYE

-603 ADANGRTAA
+603 ADANGKTAA

-655 AGGVINFFLDSCYDA
+655 A
-670 NDPTRLP
+670 
-677 DKEEYSG
+677 SG
-684 DVDIVSLTYEEGDAP
+684 
-699 VVPVTPGWS
+699 
-708 GADVYTVSE
+708 
-717 ENGITNVVY
+717 N
-726 EGIAPSGWTC
+726 
-736 IAYDTADANGK
+736 
-747 TAAILTIRNNGT
+747 
-759 EKVLYGIDWNDQNAR
+759 
-774 VYGFLEA
+774 
-781 GETKEVRVENASAS
+781 
-795 GPINFF
+795 INFF
-801 IDSCYDANDPA
+801 IDSCYDANDPT

-839 PSDSAWAGAA
+839 PSDSAWTGAA
-849 VYTVSEED
+849 IYTVSEKD
-857 GVTNVTYEGVA
+857 GVTNVTYEGVG

-875 SYGVTDA
+875 AYGVTDE
-882 IRRPVVFLTV
+882 IRRPVVFLTL

-903 IDLDNADARVY
+903 IDLDNVDARVY
-914 GYLEPGEIK
+914 GYLEPGEIR

-930 EAYTVINFFLDS
+930 EAYTVINFFIDS
-942 CYYGAPYESYT
+942 CYDGTPYESYK
-953 DSYSGSIDILALEF
+953 DSYSGDIDILALEF

-973 IDITANTDKVF
+973 IDITANTAKVF
-984 PTGRVKLTWAA
+984 PTGRVKLTWKA

-1051 RPIYIPDPEP
+1051 RPIYVPDPEP
-1061 DPEPESAWVDSGTG
+1061 DPEPETEWVDSGTG
-1075 SFDIT
+1075 SFDLT
-1080 PAVDGSVQVTYDKTE
+1080 PASDGSVQVTYPE
-1095 GPRDWSCV
+1095 AGPAEWSCIAY
-1103 TFDASDKIKD
+1103 DAPEADN
-1113 YNTVVVTLWNN
+1113 YLYAVVTLRNDGAVRVLYGIDWNDQN
-1124 GSVPAYVGVNWGSDT
+1124 ARVYGFLEAGETVSVEV
-1139 DTYATERKYVTIAA
+1139 RKPNTRSAA
-1153 GAEKTIEVPYYGS
+1153 GPINV
-1166 TLSRAIDASV
+1166 
-1176 NIFIDSC
+1176 FIDSC
-1183 YASETDKPTTFSG
+1183 YDAGYKNEKPTSFSG
-1196 SVTIVSVDFLN
+1196 KVTILSVEYSNESTAPESPWTANSNHFTADGNTITFEGLPIGSWTGVTQSVSLTEAGTYVLSVTN
-1207 KEPAETSPW
+1207 
-1216 SGAGVYTVT
+1216 
-1225 AEEGVSNIT
+1225 N
-1234 YSDVLPTG
+1234 SDH
-1242 WTCVSYQ
+1242 WM
-1249 VSDEERQNTVIVTLR
+1249 
-1264 NNGTEKVLYGINLD
+1264 
-1278 DPKARVYGYLEAGET
+1278 
-1293 KEVKVQSANAYTAI
+1293 
-1307 DLFLDSCYYGDPY
+1307 
-1320 APEKDSYSGNVDILG
+1320 
-1335 VKFTA
+1335 
-1340 EQPEEPEEPDDP
+1340 
-1352 EPEEPVQS
+1352 
-1360 IWRTDAANLS
+1360 
-1370 ISGNTVTLNALPI
+1370 
-1383 DAWQNINT
+1383 
-1391 DISLSGECTITLSI
+1391 
-1405 TNRTGAIA
+1405 
-1413 KFKLSAMKDTESG
+1413 KFKLNLQDE
-1426 WADLEGNGTTVCW
+1426 NGAQIGLDSDPCVCW

-1444 DATYELTITV
+1444 GETYELKFTV
-1454 SATDAPLAKHL
+1454 TQEQAASARSML
-1465 MLMIDCW
+1465 LMIDCW
-1472 ATGDKVTETGGDCPA
+1472 ATDNTVTETGEPCPE
-1487 GPYSGTVELGELNIE
+1487 GPYSGSIETGELTLKEQPEQPEEPDDPDDQEPEVPAVPVVEWKCGAFGHPYTFINNDGTWTIE
-1502 TSAPE
+1502 YANSPQWTNMDTAFVYTAQMTSVLKIPVTNNNDFVIKVRFDTMKNDENGVWVTLLQGNEVEIPAKGSVTIELQIDAGSEVAGLLGFVDMYGTQAGSISIAPLIIEEASAPE

-1516 SLTFEKAAETDP
+1516 SLTFEKAVETDP

-1564 INIRNTSDHTVR
+1564 INIRNTSNHIVR

-1584 DWGASAFGETR
+1584 DWGDSAFGETR
-1595 VVAESGESVVLTIF
+1595 VVAKPGESVVLTIS
-1609 LTGEQPSQ
+1609 LTGEQSSQ
-1617 VGLIVLYGEIWET
+1617 VGLIVLYGELWET

-1638 RPADENGDYLTTVS
+1638 RPTDENGDYLTTVS

>member
-180 APDPGIQNTGTTL
+180 APDPGIQNAGTTL

-377 PQGGEPGGPPG
+377 PQGGEPGGAPG

-420 PIENESG
+420 PVENESG

-461 LAYDANS
+461 LAYDASS

-514 NASASGVIN
+514 NASASGIIN

-550 ISLTYEE
+550 VSLTYEE
-557 GDAPVV
+557 GDTPVV

-568 WAGAAVYTVS
+568 WSGADVYKVS
-578 EEDGITNVVYE
+578 GKDGITNVVYE

-612 VLTIRN
+612 I
-618 NGTEKV
+618 
-624 LYGID
+624 I
-629 WNDQNAR
+629 
-636 VYGFLEAGE
+636 
-645 TKEVRVENAS
+645 
-655 AGGVINFFLDSCYDA
+655 
-670 NDPTRLP
+670 
-677 DKEEYSG
+677 
-684 DVDIVSLTYEEGDAP
+684 
-699 VVPVTPGWS
+699 
-708 GADVYTVSE
+708 
-717 ENGITNVVY
+717 
-726 EGIAPSGWTC
+726 
-736 IAYDTADANGK
+736 
-747 TAAILTIRNNGT
+747 TIRNNGT

-839 PSDSAWAGAA
+839 PSDSAWTGAA
-849 VYTVSEED
+849 IYTVSEKD
-857 GVTNVTYEGVA
+857 GITNVTYEGVG

-875 SYGVTDA
+875 AYGVTDE
-882 IRRPVVFLTV
+882 IRRPVVFLTL

-914 GYLEPGEIK
+914 GYLEPGEIR

-942 CYYGAPYESYT
+942 CYDGAPYESYT

-1009 APAEDMT
+1009 APAEDLT
-1016 PVFGEYMTITELG
+1016 PVLGEYMTITELG

-1061 DPEPESAWVDSGTG
+1061 DPEPETEWVDSGTG
-1075 SFDIT
+1075 SFSIA
-1080 PAVDGSVQVTYDKTE
+1080 PAADGSVQVTYPE
-1095 GPRDWSCV
+1095 AGPAEWSCIAY
-1103 TFDASDKIKD
+1103 DAPEADN
-1113 YNTVVVTLWNN
+1113 YLYAVVTLRNDGAVRVLYGIDWNDQSARVY
-1124 GSVPAYVGVNWGSDT
+1124 GFLEAGEKVSVEV
-1139 DTYATERKYVTIAA
+1139 RKPNTRSAA
-1153 GAEKTIEVPYYGS
+1153 GPINV
-1166 TLSRAIDASV
+1166 
-1176 NIFIDSC
+1176 FIDSC
-1183 YASETDKPTTFSG
+1183 YDAGYKNEKPTSFSG
-1196 SVTIVSVDFLN
+1196 KVTILSVKYSNETTVAPAPESPWTANSNYFTADGNTITFEGLPIGSWTGVTQSVSLTEAGTYVLSVTNNSDHWMKFKLN
-1207 KEPAETSPW
+1207 LQDENVAQI
-1216 SGAGVYTVT
+1216 GQD
-1225 AEEGVSNIT
+1225 
-1234 YSDVLPTG
+1234 SDP
-1242 WTCVSYQ
+1242 CVCWM
-1249 VSDEERQNTVIVTLR
+1249 EI
-1264 NNGTEKVLYGINLD
+1264 
-1278 DPKARVYGYLEAGET
+1278 PAGET
-1293 KEVKVQSANAYTAI
+1293 YELKLTVTQEQAASARSMLLMI
-1307 DLFLDSCYYGDPY
+1307 DCWATDNTVTETGEPC
-1320 APEKDSYSGNVDILG
+1320 PEGPYSGSIVTGELTL
-1335 VKFTA
+1335 KK
-1340 EQPEEPEEPDDP
+1340 QPEEPEEPDDP
-1352 EPEEPVQS
+1352 DDQEPEEPAVPVAE
-1360 IWRTDAANLS
+1360 WKCGA
-1370 ISGNTVTLNALPI
+1370 SGHPYTFTNNDGTWTIEYAKSPQWTNMDTAFVYTAQMTSVLKIPVTNNNDFVIKVRFDTMKNDENGVWVTLL
-1383 DAWQNINT
+1383 Q
-1391 DISLSGECTITLSI
+1391 
-1405 TNRTGAIA
+1405 
-1413 KFKLSAMKDTESG
+1413 
-1426 WADLEGNGTTVCW
+1426 GNEV
-1439 MEIPA
+1439 EIPA
-1444 DATYELTITV
+1444 KGSVTIELQIDAGSEVAGLLGFVDMYGTQAGSI
-1454 SATDAPLAKHL
+1454 SIAPL
-1465 MLMIDCW
+1465 I
-1472 ATGDKVTETGGDCPA
+1472 
-1487 GPYSGTVELGELNIE
+1487 IE
-1502 TSAPE
+1502 EASAPE
-1507 VPSEEDITA
+1507 VPAEKDITA
-1516 SLTFEKAAETDP
+1516 ILTFVKAGDTDP
-1528 TTINGTTL
+1528 TTIQNNKIIWTDLPIDNPNGN
-1536 SWENLT
+1536 WN
-1542 VGSWDAGFK
+1542 AGFK
-1551 AEYDLDDYRLAIV
+1551 GNYDMQDGETTIKLTLK
-1564 INIRNTSDHTVR
+1564 NTSDHAVRVWASLRNIAWNPEFGSTGLVIAAGAEGTVTIALSAEEAAQVGIIS
-1576 FYAAARTA
+1576 FYCELWA
-1584 DWGASAFGETR
+1584 DWSDDY
-1595 VVAESGESVVLTIF
+1595 V
-1609 LTGEQPSQ
+1609 
-1617 VGLIVLYGEIWET
+1617 
-1630 WDTESYDQ
+1630 Q
-1638 RPADENGDYLTTVS
+1638 RPTDENGDYLTTVS

>member
-79 STVTKLGFNKNT
+79 STVTKLGFSKNT

-377 PQGGEPGGPPG
+377 PQGGEPGGAPG

-420 PIENESG
+420 PVENESG

-461 LAYDANS
+461 LAYDASS

-528 CYDANDPSRLP
+528 CYDANDP
-539 DKEEY
+539 
-544 SGDVDI
+544 
-550 ISLTYEE
+550 
-557 GDAPVV
+557 
-563 PVTPG
+563 
-568 WAGAAVYTVS
+568 
-578 EEDGITNVVYE
+578 
-589 GIAPSGWTCIAYDT
+589 
-603 ADANGRTAA
+603 
-612 VLTIRN
+612 
-618 NGTEKV
+618 
-624 LYGID
+624 
-629 WNDQNAR
+629 
-636 VYGFLEAGE
+636 
-645 TKEVRVENAS
+645 
-655 AGGVINFFLDSCYDA
+655 
-670 NDPTRLP
+670 TRLP

-684 DVDIVSLTYEEGDAP
+684 DVDIVSLTYEEGDTP
-699 VVPVTPGWS
+699 VVPVTPSWA
-708 GADVYTVSE
+708 GAAVYTVSE
-717 ENGITNVVY
+717 KDGITNVVY

-801 IDSCYDANDPA
+801 IDSCYDANDPT

-839 PSDSAWAGAA
+839 PSDSAWTGAA
-849 VYTVSEED
+849 IYTVSEKD
-857 GVTNVTYEGVA
+857 GITNVTYEGVG

-875 SYGVTDA
+875 AYGVTDE
-882 IRRPVVFLTV
+882 IRRPVVFLTL

-942 CYYGAPYESYT
+942 CYDGAPYESYT
-953 DSYSGSIDILALEF
+953 DSYSGDIDILALEF

-984 PTGRVKLTWAA
+984 PTGRVKLTWTA

-1016 PVFGEYMTITELG
+1016 PVLGEYMTITELG

-1051 RPIYIPDPEP
+1051 RPIYVPDPEP
-1061 DPEPESAWVDSGTG
+1061 DPEPETEWVDSGTG
-1075 SFDIT
+1075 SFDLT
-1080 PAVDGSVQVTYDKTE
+1080 PAADGSVQVTYPE
-1095 GPRDWSCV
+1095 AGPAEWSCIAY
-1103 TFDASDKIKD
+1103 DAPEADN
-1113 YNTVVVTLWNN
+1113 YLYAVVTLRNDGAVRVLYGIDWNDQN
-1124 GSVPAYVGVNWGSDT
+1124 ARVYGFLEAGDTVSVEVSKPKTRS
-1139 DTYATERKYVTIAA
+1139 AA
-1153 GAEKTIEVPYYGS
+1153 GPINV
-1166 TLSRAIDASV
+1166 
-1176 NIFIDSC
+1176 FIDSC
-1183 YASETDKPTTFSG
+1183 YDAGYKNEKPTSFSG
-1196 SVTIVSVDFLN
+1196 KVTILSVEYSNESTAPESPWTANSNHFTADGNTITFEGLPIGSWTGVTQSVSLTEAGTYVLSVTNNSDHWMKFKLN
-1207 KEPAETSPW
+1207 LQDEN
-1216 SGAGVYTVT
+1216 GAQIGQD
-1225 AEEGVSNIT
+1225 
-1234 YSDVLPTG
+1234 SDP
-1242 WTCVSYQ
+1242 CVCWM
-1249 VSDEERQNTVIVTLR
+1249 EI
-1264 NNGTEKVLYGINLD
+1264 
-1278 DPKARVYGYLEAGET
+1278 PAGET
-1293 KEVKVQSANAYTAI
+1293 YELKLTVTQEQAASARSMLLMIDCWAAGDKVTETG
-1307 DLFLDSCYYGDPY
+1307 GDCP
-1320 APEKDSYSGNVDILG
+1320 AGPYSGSIVTGELTL
-1335 VKFTA
+1335 K
-1340 EQPEEPEEPDDP
+1340 EQPEEPDDP

-1439 MEIPA
+1439 MEIPV
-1444 DATYELTITV
+1444 DATYELTIMV
-1454 SATDAPLAKHL
+1454 SAADAPLAKHL

-1472 ATGDKVTETGGDCPA
+1472 ATGNTVTGTGEPCPA

-1502 TSAPE
+1502 ASTPE

-1528 TTINGTTL
+1528 TTI
-1536 SWENLT
+1536 ENNRIT
-1542 VGSWDAGFK
+1542 WKDFAIGDGSGNWNAGFK
-1551 AEYDLDDYRLAIV
+1551 AYYDMKDGETTIKLTLK
-1564 INIRNTSDHTVR
+1564 NTSDHAVR
-1576 FYAAARTA
+1576 VQASLRNSAWTPEFGSTGLVIAAEEAGTITITL
-1584 DWGASAFGETR
+1584 SAEE
-1595 VVAESGESVVLTIF
+1595 AA
-1609 LTGEQPSQ
+1609 Q
-1617 VGLIVLYGEIWET
+1617 VGIISFYCELWAN
-1630 WDTESYDQ
+1630 WSDDYDQ
-1638 RPADENGDYLTTVS
+1638 RPTVETVS

>member
-377 PQGGEPGGPPG
+377 PQGGEPGGAPG

-420 PIENESG
+420 PVENESG

-461 LAYDANS
+461 LAYDASS

-486 LYGIDWNSEANRQY
+486 LYGIDWNNEANRQY

-528 CYDANDPSRLP
+528 CYDANDP
-539 DKEEY
+539 
-544 SGDVDI
+544 
-550 ISLTYEE
+550 
-557 GDAPVV
+557 
-563 PVTPG
+563 
-568 WAGAAVYTVS
+568 
-578 EEDGITNVVYE
+578 
-589 GIAPSGWTCIAYDT
+589 
-603 ADANGRTAA
+603 
-612 VLTIRN
+612 
-618 NGTEKV
+618 
-624 LYGID
+624 
-629 WNDQNAR
+629 
-636 VYGFLEAGE
+636 
-645 TKEVRVENAS
+645 
-655 AGGVINFFLDSCYDA
+655 
-670 NDPTRLP
+670 TRLP

-684 DVDIVSLTYEEGDAP
+684 DVDIVSLTYEEGDTP

-708 GADVYTVSE
+708 GAAVYTVSE
-717 ENGITNVVY
+717 KDGITNVVY

-801 IDSCYDANDPA
+801 IDSCYDANDPT

-839 PSDSAWAGAA
+839 PSDSAWTGAA
-849 VYTVSEED
+849 IYTVSEKD
-857 GVTNVTYEGVA
+857 GITNVTYEGVG

-875 SYGVTDA
+875 AYGVTDA
-882 IRRPVVFLTV
+882 IRRPVVFLTL

-942 CYYGAPYESYT
+942 CYDGAPYESYA
-953 DSYSGSIDILALEF
+953 DSYSGDIDILALEF

-984 PTGRVKLTWAA
+984 PTGRVKLTWTA

-1051 RPIYIPDPEP
+1051 RPIYVPDPEP
-1061 DPEPESAWVDSGTG
+1061 DPEPETEWADSGTG
-1075 SFDIT
+1075 SFDLT
-1080 PAVDGSVQVTYDKTE
+1080 PAADGSVQVTYPE
-1095 GPRDWSCV
+1095 AGPAEWSCIAY
-1103 TFDASDKIKD
+1103 DAPEADN
-1113 YNTVVVTLWNN
+1113 YLYAVVTLRNDGAVRVLYGIDWNDQN
-1124 GSVPAYVGVNWGSDT
+1124 ARVYGFLEAGETVSVEVSKPKTRS
-1139 DTYATERKYVTIAA
+1139 AA
-1153 GAEKTIEVPYYGS
+1153 GPINV
-1166 TLSRAIDASV
+1166 
-1176 NIFIDSC
+1176 FIDSC
-1183 YASETDKPTTFSG
+1183 YDAGYKNEKPTSFSG
-1196 SVTIVSVDFLN
+1196 KVTILSVEYSNESTAPESPWTANSNYFTADGNTITFEGLPIGSWTGVTQSVSLAEAGTYVLSVTNNSDHWMKFKLN
-1207 KEPAETSPW
+1207 LQDEN
-1216 SGAGVYTVT
+1216 GAQIGQD
-1225 AEEGVSNIT
+1225 
-1234 YSDVLPTG
+1234 SDP
-1242 WTCVSYQ
+1242 CVCWM
-1249 VSDEERQNTVIVTLR
+1249 EI
-1264 NNGTEKVLYGINLD
+1264 
-1278 DPKARVYGYLEAGET
+1278 PAGET
-1293 KEVKVQSANAYTAI
+1293 YELKLTVTQEQAASARSMLLMIDCWAAGDKVTETG
-1307 DLFLDSCYYGDPY
+1307 GDCP
-1320 APEKDSYSGNVDILG
+1320 AGPYSGSIVTGELTL
-1335 VKFTA
+1335 K
-1340 EQPEEPEEPDDP
+1340 EQPEEPDDP

-1472 ATGDKVTETGGDCPA
+1472 ATGNTVTGTGEPCPA

-1502 TSAPE
+1502 TSTPE
-1507 VPSEEDITA
+1507 VPSEVDITA

-1528 TTINGTTL
+1528 TTIENNRITWTDLPIGDPNGN
-1536 SWENLT
+1536 WN
-1542 VGSWDAGFK
+1542 AGFK
-1551 AEYDLDDYRLAIV
+1551 AYYDMQDGETTIKLTLK
-1564 INIRNTSDHTVR
+1564 NTSDHAVR
-1576 FYAAARTA
+1576 VQASLRNSAWNPEFGSTGLVIAA
-1584 DWGASAFGETR
+1584 GAEGTITITLSAED
-1595 VVAESGESVVLTIF
+1595 AA
-1609 LTGEQPSQ
+1609 Q
-1617 VGLIVLYGEIWET
+1617 VGIISFYCELWAN
-1630 WDTESYDQ
+1630 WSDDYDQ
-1638 RPADENGDYLTTVS
+1638 RPTDENGDYLTTVS

>member
-377 PQGGEPGGPPG
+377 PQGGEPGGAPG

-420 PIENESG
+420 PVENESG

-461 LAYDANS
+461 LAYDASS

-486 LYGIDWNSEANRQY
+486 LYGIDWNNEANRQY

-550 ISLTYEE
+550 
-557 GDAPVV
+557 
-563 PVTPG
+563 
-568 WAGAAVYTVS
+568 
-578 EEDGITNVVYE
+578 
-589 GIAPSGWTCIAYDT
+589 
-603 ADANGRTAA
+603 
-612 VLTIRN
+612 
-618 NGTEKV
+618 
-624 LYGID
+624 
-629 WNDQNAR
+629 
-636 VYGFLEAGE
+636 
-645 TKEVRVENAS
+645 
-655 AGGVINFFLDSCYDA
+655 
-670 NDPTRLP
+670 
-677 DKEEYSG
+677 
-684 DVDIVSLTYEEGDAP
+684 VSLTYEEGDTP

-708 GADVYTVSE
+708 GAAVYTVSE
-717 ENGITNVVY
+717 KDGITNVVY

-801 IDSCYDANDPA
+801 IDSCYDANDPT

-839 PSDSAWAGAA
+839 PSDSAWTGAA
-849 VYTVSEED
+849 IYTVSEKD
-857 GVTNVTYEGVA
+857 GVTNVTYEGVG

-875 SYGVTDA
+875 AYGVTDE
-882 IRRPVVFLTV
+882 IRRPVVFLTL

-942 CYYGAPYESYT
+942 CYDGAPYESYT

-973 IDITANTDKVF
+973 IDITANTDEVF
-984 PTGRVKLTWAA
+984 PTGRVKLTWTA

-1016 PVFGEYMTITELG
+1016 PLFGEYMTITELG

-1051 RPIYIPDPEP
+1051 RPIYVPDPEP
-1061 DPEPESAWVDSGTG
+1061 DPEPESAWTQNGNNAYDFSEQ
-1075 SFDIT
+1075 S
-1080 PAVDGSVQVTYDKTE
+1080 DGSLTVTYSE
-1095 GPRDWSCV
+1095 NGPAEWSCL
-1103 TFDASDKIKD
+1103 AYDKD
-1113 YNTVVVTLWNN
+1113 EADGYLYAVVTLRNDGTVKVLYGIDWNDQN
-1124 GSVPAYVGVNWGSDT
+1124 ARVYGFLEAGETVSVEV
-1139 DTYATERKYVTIAA
+1139 RKPNTRSAA
-1153 GAEKTIEVPYYGS
+1153 GPINV
-1166 TLSRAIDASV
+1166 
-1176 NIFIDSC
+1176 FIDSC
-1183 YASETDKPTTFSG
+1183 YGAGYENDRPGMFSG
-1196 SVTIVSVDFLN
+1196 KVTILSVEYSNESTAPESPWTANSNYFTADGNTITFEGLPIGSWTGVTRSVSLAEAGTYVLSVTNNSDHWMKFKLN
-1207 KEPAETSPW
+1207 LQDENGAQIGQDSDPCVCWMEIPTGET
-1216 SGAGVYTVT
+1216 YELKLTVT
-1225 AEEGVSNIT
+1225 QEQAASARSMLLMIDCWAAGDKVTETGGDCPAGP
-1234 YSDVLPTG
+1234 YSG
-1242 WTCVSYQ
+1242 S
-1249 VSDEERQNTVIVTLR
+1249 IVT
-1264 NNGTEKVLYGINLD
+1264 
-1278 DPKARVYGYLEAGET
+1278 GELT
-1293 KEVKVQSANAYTAI
+1293 LKEQ
-1307 DLFLDSCYYGDPY
+1307 
-1320 APEKDSYSGNVDILG
+1320 
-1335 VKFTA
+1335 
-1340 EQPEEPEEPDDP
+1340 PEEPDDP

-1444 DATYELTITV
+1444 GETYELTITV
-1454 SATDAPLAKHL
+1454 SATDAPLAKYL

-1472 ATGDKVTETGGDCPA
+1472 ATGNTVTGTGEPCPA

-1502 TSAPE
+1502 ASAPE

-1516 SLTFEKAAETDP
+1516 NLTFEKAAETDP
-1528 TTINGTTL
+1528 TTIENNRITWTGLPIGDPNGN
-1536 SWENLT
+1536 WN
-1542 VGSWDAGFK
+1542 AGFK
-1551 AEYDLDDYRLAIV
+1551 AYYDMQEGETTIKLTLK
-1564 INIRNTSDHTVR
+1564 NTSDHAVR
-1576 FYAAARTA
+1576 VQ
-1584 DWGASAFGETR
+1584 ASLRNSAWTPEFGPTGL
-1595 VVAESGESVVLTIF
+1595 VIAESAEETITIT
-1609 LTGEQPSQ
+1609 LSAEDAAQ
-1617 VGLIVLYGEIWET
+1617 VGIISFYCELWANWGEG
-1630 WDTESYDQ
+1630 YDQ
-1638 RPADENGDYLTTVS
+1638 RPTDENGDYLTTVS

>member
-79 STVTKLGFNKNT
+79 STVTKLGFNKNM

-278 SDAVTVGDV
+278 SDTVGEGE
-287 TLEDSVE
+287 TALRDSVE

-317 GQYSSYGFAN
+317 GQYSSYGFSN
-327 GSHSSAATMT
+327 GTHSSADTMT

-343 TGIITLT
+343 TGVITLT

-377 PQGGEPGGPPG
+377 PQGGEPGGAPG

-395 FDGVG
+395 FDGIG

-420 PIENESG
+420 PVVNESG

-456 TAWSC
+456 NAWSC
-461 LAYDANS
+461 LAYDGN
-468 GGKTVAVLTLRN
+468 GGDKTVAVLTLRN
-480 NGSEKV
+480 NGTEKV
-486 LYGIDWNSEANRQY
+486 LYGIDWSNEAGRKY
-500 GFLEAGETKEVRLE
+500 GFIEPGATVEVRAE
-514 NASASGVIN
+514 NTSASGPIN

-528 CYDANDPSRLP
+528 CYDANDPTRVP

-550 ISLTYEE
+550 VSLTYEE
-557 GDAPVV
+557 GEPVA

-568 WAGAAVYTVS
+568 WSGADVYKVS
-578 EEDGITNVVYE
+578 EENGITNVVYE
-589 GIAPSGWTCIAYDT
+589 GVAPSGWTCIAYDT

-612 VLTIRN
+612 IITIRN

-645 TKEVRVENAS
+645 TKEVRVENA
-655 AGGVINFFLDSCYDA
+655 L
-670 NDPTRLP
+670 
-677 DKEEYSG
+677 
-684 DVDIVSLTYEEGDAP
+684 
-699 VVPVTPGWS
+699 
-708 GADVYTVSE
+708 
-717 ENGITNVVY
+717 
-726 EGIAPSGWTC
+726 
-736 IAYDTADANGK
+736 
-747 TAAILTIRNNGT
+747 
-759 EKVLYGIDWNDQNAR
+759 
-774 VYGFLEA
+774 
-781 GETKEVRVENASAS
+781 AS

-801 IDSCYDANDPA
+801 IDSCYDANDPT

-824 DILSLVYADGPAPVV
+824 DILSLTYEEGPAPVV
-839 PSDSAWAGAA
+839 PSDSAWTGPDI
-849 VYTVSEED
+849 YTVSEKD
-857 GVTNVTYEGVA
+857 GITNVTYEGVG

-875 SYGVTDA
+875 AYGVTDE
-882 IRRPVVFLTV
+882 IRRPVVFLTL

-903 IDLDNADARVY
+903 IDLDNVDARVY
-914 GYLEPGEIK
+914 GYLEPGEIR

-930 EAYTVINFFLDS
+930 EAYTVINFFIDS
-942 CYYGAPYESYT
+942 CYYGAPYESYK
-953 DSYSGSIDILALEF
+953 DSYSGDIDILALEF

-973 IDITANTDKVF
+973 IDITANTAKVF
-984 PTGRVKLTWAA
+984 PTGRVKLTWKA

-1009 APAEDMT
+1009 APAEDLT
-1016 PVFGEYMTITELG
+1016 PVLGEYMTITELG

-1051 RPIYIPDPEP
+1051 RPVYVP
-1061 DPEPESAWVDSGTG
+1061 DPEPEPVVNDSGWN
-1075 SFDIT
+1075 S
-1080 PAVDGSVQVTYDKTE
+1080 SVSGAYTVSSEKAGVIANVTYKDLAPNMWCCVAYAINGTAE
-1095 GPRDWSCV
+1095 G
-1103 TFDASDKIKD
+1103 
-1113 YNTVVVTLWNN
+1113 NTLTIQLKNN
-1124 GSVPAYVGVNWGSDT
+1124 G
-1139 DTYATERKYVTIAA
+1139 E
-1153 GAEKTIEVPYYGS
+1153 
-1166 TLSRAIDASV
+1166 
-1176 NIFIDSC
+1176 
-1183 YASETDKPTTFSG
+1183 
-1196 SVTIVSVDFLN
+1196 
-1207 KEPAETSPW
+1207 
-1216 SGAGVYTVT
+1216 
-1225 AEEGVSNIT
+1225 
-1234 YSDVLPTG
+1234 
-1242 WTCVSYQ
+1242 
-1249 VSDEERQNTVIVTLR
+1249 
-1264 NNGTEKVLYGINLD
+1264 EKVLYGIDWNSE
-1278 DPKARVYGYLEAGET
+1278 ATRQYGYIEPGATAEIRLQNEAMTGA
-1293 KEVKVQSANAYTAI
+1293 VN
-1307 DLFLDSCYYGDPY
+1307 LFLDSCYPGYDSSVTDPHSGDVDIVSMEFTNEEIAPPEEPGDPDPVDVAWGVVDNGKSLY
-1320 APEKDSYSGNVDILG
+1320 TITGGEEIDANVQYSGVSSGLWANLYRDVSADECRPNVKLTLRNNGEEKVLYGAELGAEETRKYGWIEPGQTVTVELNNENVYTVINLFLDCCYQGDYTTDKDTLSGNVDIVSVEFSG
-1335 VKFTA
+1335 EFA
-1340 EQPEEPEEPDDP
+1340 PDSEP
-1352 EPEEPVQS
+1352 S
-1360 IWRTDAANLS
+1360 ALNWTTTAANLS
-1370 ISGNTVTLNALPI
+1370 VKDGVVTLNNLM
-1383 DAWQNINT
+1383 DGAWQNVSADLTLDAGGKITIPVTNNT
-1391 DISLSGECTITLSI
+1391 
-1405 TNRTGAIA
+1405 NAIA
-1413 KFKLSAMKDTESG
+1413 KFKLSVMYNNDQGS
-1426 WADLEGNGTTVCW
+1426 WSDLEGNGTTVCW
-1439 MEIPA
+1439 LEIPKGE
-1444 DATYELTITV
+1444 TWNMELTV
-1454 SATDAPLAKHL
+1454 SALDAPKVAHI
-1465 MLMIDCW
+1465 MLMVACW
-1472 ATGDKVTETGGDCPA
+1472 EKNGTQADGTTPRPEPPYTGTVTIGEMKFTPDATQPPVSEGTVVNVTWGTTAANLSVSEKTVTLNNLPIGTWQNVNADLTLSGACKVTLSITNNTGDVAKFKLQLVDAAWDQIGGDGDPCVCWMEIASGETMELTLTVTAEQAARVAHIMLMVNCWVSGDVVTETGAPCPA
-1487 GPYSGTVELGELNIE
+1487 GPY
-1502 TSAPE
+1502 
-1507 VPSEEDITA
+1507 
-1516 SLTFEKAAETDP
+1516 
-1528 TTINGTTL
+1528 
-1536 SWENLT
+1536 
-1542 VGSWDAGFK
+1542 
-1551 AEYDLDDYRLAIV
+1551 
-1564 INIRNTSDHTVR
+1564 
-1576 FYAAARTA
+1576 
-1584 DWGASAFGETR
+1584 
-1595 VVAESGESVVLTIF
+1595 
-1609 LTGEQPSQ
+1609 TGN
-1617 VGLIVLYGEIWET
+1617 IVL
-1630 WDTESYDQ
+1630 
-1638 RPADENGDYLTTVS
+1638 GD
-1652 GSMEIVSVKV
+1652 VKV

>member
-343 TGIITLT
+343 TGVITLT

-377 PQGGEPGGPPG
+377 PQGGEPGGAPG

-420 PIENESG
+420 PVENESG

-432 VGAYV
+432 EGAYV

-461 LAYDANS
+461 LAYDASS

-528 CYDANDPSRLP
+528 CYDANDP
-539 DKEEY
+539 
-544 SGDVDI
+544 
-550 ISLTYEE
+550 
-557 GDAPVV
+557 
-563 PVTPG
+563 
-568 WAGAAVYTVS
+568 
-578 EEDGITNVVYE
+578 
-589 GIAPSGWTCIAYDT
+589 
-603 ADANGRTAA
+603 
-612 VLTIRN
+612 
-618 NGTEKV
+618 
-624 LYGID
+624 
-629 WNDQNAR
+629 
-636 VYGFLEAGE
+636 
-645 TKEVRVENAS
+645 
-655 AGGVINFFLDSCYDA
+655 
-670 NDPTRLP
+670 TRLP

-684 DVDIVSLTYEEGDAP
+684 DVDIVSLTYEEGDTP
-699 VVPVTPGWS
+699 VVPVTPGWA
-708 GADVYTVSE
+708 GAAVYTVSE
-717 ENGITNVVY
+717 EDGITNVVY

-801 IDSCYDANDPA
+801 IDSCYDANDPT

-839 PSDSAWAGAA
+839 PSDSAWTGAA
-849 VYTVSEED
+849 IYTVSEKD
-857 GVTNVTYEGVA
+857 GITNVTYEGVG

-875 SYGVTDA
+875 AYGVTDE
-882 IRRPVVFLTV
+882 IRRPVVFLTL

-942 CYYGAPYESYT
+942 CYDGAPYESYT

-1051 RPIYIPDPEP
+1051 RPIYVP
-1061 DPEPESAWVDSGTG
+1061 DPEPESAWTQNGNNAYDLSEQ
-1075 SFDIT
+1075 S
-1080 PAVDGSVQVTYDKTE
+1080 DGSLTVTYSE
-1095 GPRDWSCV
+1095 NGPAEWSCL
-1103 TFDASDKIKD
+1103 AYDKD
-1113 YNTVVVTLWNN
+1113 EADGYLYAVVTLRNDGAVRVLYGIDWNDQN
-1124 GSVPAYVGVNWGSDT
+1124 ARVYGFIEPGQMVSVEV
-1139 DTYATERKYVTIAA
+1139 RKPNTRSAA
-1153 GAEKTIEVPYYGS
+1153 GPI
-1166 TLSRAIDASV
+1166 

-1183 YASETDKPTTFSG
+1183 YDAGYESEKPTSFSG
-1196 SVTIVSVDFLN
+1196 SVTILSVTYSN
-1207 KEPAETSPW
+1207 ETTVEPAPESPW
-1216 SGAGVYTVT
+1216 TANSNYFTADGNTITFEGLPIGSWTGVTQSVSLTEAGTYVLFVT
-1225 AEEGVSNIT
+1225 NN
-1234 YSDVLPTG
+1234 SDHWMKFKFNPL
-1242 WTCVSYQ
+1242 
-1249 VSDEERQNTVIVTLR
+1249 DE
-1264 NNGTEKVLYGINLD
+1264 NGNLD
-1278 DPKARVYGYLEAGET
+1278 
-1293 KEVKVQSANAYTAI
+1293 
-1307 DLFLDSCYYGDPY
+1307 GD
-1320 APEKDSYSGNVDILG
+1320 
-1335 VKFTA
+1335 
-1340 EQPEEPEEPDDP
+1340 
-1352 EPEEPVQS
+1352 
-1360 IWRTDAANLS
+1360 
-1370 ISGNTVTLNALPI
+1370 
-1383 DAWQNINT
+1383 
-1391 DISLSGECTITLSI
+1391 
-1405 TNRTGAIA
+1405 
-1413 KFKLSAMKDTESG
+1413 
-1426 WADLEGNGTTVCW
+1426 NGPASW
-1439 MEIPA
+1439 MEIPSR
-1444 DATYELTITV
+1444 ATYELSFTLTADQASRTKQFI
-1454 SATDAPLAKHL
+1454 LL
-1465 MLMIDCW
+1465 IDCW
-1472 ATGDKVTETGGDCPA
+1472 VSGDTVYETKEPCPA
-1487 GPYSGTVELGELNIE
+1487 GPYDGSITVSEWMLKEDISGEPDIPDDPDDQEPEVPAVPVAEWKCGAPGHPYTFTNNDGTWTIEYANSPQWTNMDTAFVYTAQMTSVLKIPVTNNNDFVIKVRFDTMKNDENGVWVTLLQGNEVEIPAKGSVTIELQIDAGSEVAGLLGFVDMYGTQAGSISIAPLIIE
-1502 TSAPE
+1502 EASTPE

-1528 TTINGTTL
+1528 TTI
-1536 SWENLT
+1536 ENNKITWTGLPIDNPK
-1542 VGSWDAGFK
+1542 GNWNAGFK
-1551 AEYDLDDYRLAIV
+1551 ANYDMQDGETTIKLTLK
-1564 INIRNTSDHTVR
+1564 NTSDHAVRVWASLRNIAWNPEFGSTGLVIAAGAEGTVTIALSAEEAAQVGIIS
-1576 FYAAARTA
+1576 FYCELWA
-1584 DWGASAFGETR
+1584 DWSDDY
-1595 VVAESGESVVLTIF
+1595 V
-1609 LTGEQPSQ
+1609 
-1617 VGLIVLYGEIWET
+1617 
-1630 WDTESYDQ
+1630 Q
-1638 RPADENGDYLTTVS
+1638 RPTDENGDYLTTVS

>member
-79 STVTKLGFNKNT
+79 FTVTKLGFNKNT

-377 PQGGEPGGPPG
+377 PQGGEPGGAPG

-420 PIENESG
+420 PVENESG

-461 LAYDANS
+461 LAYDASS

-486 LYGIDWNSEANRQY
+486 LYGIDWNNEANRQY

-528 CYDANDPSRLP
+528 CYDANDP
-539 DKEEY
+539 
-544 SGDVDI
+544 
-550 ISLTYEE
+550 
-557 GDAPVV
+557 
-563 PVTPG
+563 
-568 WAGAAVYTVS
+568 
-578 EEDGITNVVYE
+578 
-589 GIAPSGWTCIAYDT
+589 
-603 ADANGRTAA
+603 
-612 VLTIRN
+612 
-618 NGTEKV
+618 
-624 LYGID
+624 
-629 WNDQNAR
+629 
-636 VYGFLEAGE
+636 
-645 TKEVRVENAS
+645 
-655 AGGVINFFLDSCYDA
+655 
-670 NDPTRLP
+670 TRLP

-684 DVDIVSLTYEEGDAP
+684 DVDIVSLTYEEGDTP

-708 GADVYTVSE
+708 GAAVYTVSE
-717 ENGITNVVY
+717 KDGITNVVY

-801 IDSCYDANDPA
+801 IDSCYDANDPT

-839 PSDSAWAGAA
+839 PSDSAWTGAA
-849 VYTVSEED
+849 IYTVSEKD
-857 GVTNVTYEGVA
+857 GITNVTYEGVG

-875 SYGVTDA
+875 AYGVTDA
-882 IRRPVVFLTV
+882 IRRPVVFLTL

-942 CYYGAPYESYT
+942 CYDGAPYESYA
-953 DSYSGSIDILALEF
+953 DSYSGDIDILALEF

-1051 RPIYIPDPEP
+1051 RPIYVPDPEP
-1061 DPEPESAWVDSGTG
+1061 DPEPETEWADSGTG
-1075 SFDIT
+1075 SFDLT
-1080 PAVDGSVQVTYDKTE
+1080 PAADGSVQVTYPE
-1095 GPRDWSCV
+1095 AGPAEWSCIAY
-1103 TFDASDKIKD
+1103 DAPEADN
-1113 YNTVVVTLWNN
+1113 YLYAVVTLRNDGAVRVLYGIDWNDQN
-1124 GSVPAYVGVNWGSDT
+1124 ARVYGFLEAGETVSVEVSKPKTRS
-1139 DTYATERKYVTIAA
+1139 AA
-1153 GAEKTIEVPYYGS
+1153 GPINV
-1166 TLSRAIDASV
+1166 
-1176 NIFIDSC
+1176 FIDSC
-1183 YASETDKPTTFSG
+1183 YDAGYKNEKPTSFSG
-1196 SVTIVSVDFLN
+1196 KVTILSVEYSNESTAPESPWTANSNYFTADGNTITFEGLPIGSWTGVTQSVSLAEAGTYVLSVTNNSDHWMKFKLN
-1207 KEPAETSPW
+1207 LQDEN
-1216 SGAGVYTVT
+1216 GAQIGQD
-1225 AEEGVSNIT
+1225 
-1234 YSDVLPTG
+1234 SDP
-1242 WTCVSYQ
+1242 CVCWM
-1249 VSDEERQNTVIVTLR
+1249 EI
-1264 NNGTEKVLYGINLD
+1264 
-1278 DPKARVYGYLEAGET
+1278 PAGET
-1293 KEVKVQSANAYTAI
+1293 YELKLTVTQEQAASARSMLLMIDCWAAGDKVTETG
-1307 DLFLDSCYYGDPY
+1307 GDCP
-1320 APEKDSYSGNVDILG
+1320 AGPYSGSIVTGELTL
-1335 VKFTA
+1335 K
-1340 EQPEEPEEPDDP
+1340 EQPEEPDDP

-1472 ATGDKVTETGGDCPA
+1472 ATGNTVTGTGEPCPA

-1502 TSAPE
+1502 TSTPE
-1507 VPSEEDITA
+1507 VPSEVDITA

-1528 TTINGTTL
+1528 TTIENNRITWTDLPIGDPNGN
-1536 SWENLT
+1536 WN
-1542 VGSWDAGFK
+1542 AGFK
-1551 AEYDLDDYRLAIV
+1551 AYYDMQDGETTIKLTLK
-1564 INIRNTSDHTVR
+1564 NTSDHAVR
-1576 FYAAARTA
+1576 VQASLRNSAWNPEFGSTGLVIAA
-1584 DWGASAFGETR
+1584 GAEGTITITLSAED
-1595 VVAESGESVVLTIF
+1595 AA
-1609 LTGEQPSQ
+1609 Q
-1617 VGLIVLYGEIWET
+1617 VGIISFYCELWAN
-1630 WDTESYDQ
+1630 WSDDYDQ
-1638 RPADENGDYLTTVS
+1638 RPTDENGDYLTTVS

>member
-377 PQGGEPGGPPG
+377 PQGGEPGGAPG

-420 PIENESG
+420 PVENESG

-461 LAYDANS
+461 LAYDASS

-486 LYGIDWNSEANRQY
+486 LYGIDWNNEAGRQY
-500 GFLEAGETKEVRLE
+500 GFLEAGETKEVRL
-514 NASASGVIN
+514 
-523 FFLDS
+523 
-528 CYDANDPSRLP
+528 
-539 DKEEY
+539 
-544 SGDVDI
+544 
-550 ISLTYEE
+550 
-557 GDAPVV
+557 
-563 PVTPG
+563 
-568 WAGAAVYTVS
+568 
-578 EEDGITNVVYE
+578 
-589 GIAPSGWTCIAYDT
+589 
-603 ADANGRTAA
+603 
-612 VLTIRN
+612 
-618 NGTEKV
+618 
-624 LYGID
+624 
-629 WNDQNAR
+629 
-636 VYGFLEAGE
+636 
-645 TKEVRVENAS
+645 ENAS

-699 VVPVTPGWS
+699 VVPVTPGWA
-708 GADVYTVSE
+708 GAAVYTVSE
-717 ENGITNVVY
+717 KDGITNVVY

-801 IDSCYDANDPA
+801 IDSCYDANDPT

-839 PSDSAWAGAA
+839 PSDSAWTGAA
-849 VYTVSEED
+849 IYTVSEKD
-857 GVTNVTYEGVA
+857 GVTNVTYEGVG

-875 SYGVTDA
+875 AYGVTDE
-882 IRRPVVFLTV
+882 IRRPVVFLTL

-942 CYYGAPYESYT
+942 CYDGAPYESYT
-953 DSYSGSIDILALEF
+953 DSHSGSIDILALEF

-984 PTGRVKLTWAA
+984 PTGRVKLTWTA

-1051 RPIYIPDPEP
+1051 RPIYVPDPEP
-1061 DPEPESAWVDSGTG
+1061 DPEPETEWVDSGTG
-1075 SFDIT
+1075 SFDLT
-1080 PAVDGSVQVTYDKTE
+1080 PAADGSVQVTYPE
-1095 GPRDWSCV
+1095 AGPAEWSCIAY
-1103 TFDASDKIKD
+1103 DAPEADN
-1113 YNTVVVTLWNN
+1113 YLYAVVTLRNDGAVRVLYGIDWNDQN
-1124 GSVPAYVGVNWGSDT
+1124 ARVYGFIEPGKTVSVEVSKPNTRS
-1139 DTYATERKYVTIAA
+1139 AA
-1153 GAEKTIEVPYYGS
+1153 GPINV
-1166 TLSRAIDASV
+1166 
-1176 NIFIDSC
+1176 FIDSC
-1183 YASETDKPTTFSG
+1183 YGAGYENDRPGMFSG
-1196 SVTIVSVDFLN
+1196 KVTILSVEYSNESTAPESPWTANSNYFTADGNTITFEGLPIGSWTGVTQSVSLAEAGTYVLSVTNNSDHWMKFKLN
-1207 KEPAETSPW
+1207 LQDEA
-1216 SGAGVYTVT
+1216 GAQIG
-1225 AEEGVSNIT
+1225 
-1234 YSDVLPTG
+1234 SDSDP
-1242 WTCVSYQ
+1242 CVCWM
-1249 VSDEERQNTVIVTLR
+1249 EI
-1264 NNGTEKVLYGINLD
+1264 
-1278 DPKARVYGYLEAGET
+1278 PAGET
-1293 KEVKVQSANAYTAI
+1293 YELKLTVTQEQAASARSMLLMI
-1307 DLFLDSCYYGDPY
+1307 DCWATGDTITGTGGDCP
-1320 APEKDSYSGNVDILG
+1320 AGPYSGSIETGELTL
-1335 VKFTA
+1335 K
-1340 EQPEEPEEPDDP
+1340 EQPEEPDDP

-1360 IWRTDAANLS
+1360 IWRTDAKNLS

-1426 WADLEGNGTTVCW
+1426 WADLEGNGTTICW
-1439 MEIPA
+1439 KEIPA
-1444 DATYELTITV
+1444 GETYELTITV
-1454 SATDAPLAKHL
+1454 SAADAPLAKHL

-1472 ATGDKVTETGGDCPA
+1472 AAGDTVTGTGEPCPE

-1502 TSAPE
+1502 ASAPD

-1528 TTINGTTL
+1528 TTIENNRITWTDLPIGDPNGN
-1536 SWENLT
+1536 WN
-1542 VGSWDAGFK
+1542 AGFK
-1551 AEYDLDDYRLAIV
+1551 AYYDMQDGETTIKLTLK
-1564 INIRNTSDHTVR
+1564 NTSDHAVR
-1576 FYAAARTA
+1576 VQASLRNSAWNPEFGSTGLVIAA
-1584 DWGASAFGETR
+1584 GAEGTITITLSAEE
-1595 VVAESGESVVLTIF
+1595 AA
-1609 LTGEQPSQ
+1609 Q
-1617 VGLIVLYGEIWET
+1617 VGIISFYCELWAEWGEG
-1630 WDTESYDQ
+1630 YDQ
-1638 RPADENGDYLTTVS
+1638 RPTDENGDYLTTVS

>member
-1 MKKRHIAM
+1 MNKRHIAM

-377 PQGGEPGGPPG
+377 PQGGEPGGAPG

-420 PIENESG
+420 PVENESG

-486 LYGIDWNSEANRQY
+486 LYGIDWNNEANRQY

-528 CYDANDPSRLP
+528 CYDANDP
-539 DKEEY
+539 
-544 SGDVDI
+544 
-550 ISLTYEE
+550 
-557 GDAPVV
+557 
-563 PVTPG
+563 
-568 WAGAAVYTVS
+568 
-578 EEDGITNVVYE
+578 
-589 GIAPSGWTCIAYDT
+589 
-603 ADANGRTAA
+603 
-612 VLTIRN
+612 
-618 NGTEKV
+618 
-624 LYGID
+624 
-629 WNDQNAR
+629 
-636 VYGFLEAGE
+636 
-645 TKEVRVENAS
+645 
-655 AGGVINFFLDSCYDA
+655 
-670 NDPTRLP
+670 TRLP

-684 DVDIVSLTYEEGDAP
+684 DVDIVSLTYEEGDTP

-708 GADVYTVSE
+708 GAAVYTVSE
-717 ENGITNVVY
+717 KDGITNVVY

-801 IDSCYDANDPA
+801 IDSCYDANDPT

-839 PSDSAWAGAA
+839 PSDSAWTGAA
-849 VYTVSEED
+849 IYTVSEKD
-857 GVTNVTYEGVA
+857 GITNVTYEGVG

-875 SYGVTDA
+875 AYGVTDE
-882 IRRPVVFLTV
+882 IRRPVVFLTL

-942 CYYGAPYESYT
+942 CYDGAPYESYT

-984 PTGRVKLTWAA
+984 PTGRVKLTWKA

-1051 RPIYIPDPEP
+1051 RPIYVPDPEP
-1061 DPEPESAWVDSGTG
+1061 DPEPESAWTQNGNNAYDFSEQ
-1075 SFDIT
+1075 S
-1080 PAVDGSVQVTYDKTE
+1080 DGSLTVTYSE
-1095 GPRDWSCV
+1095 NGPAEWSCL
-1103 TFDASDKIKD
+1103 AYDKD
-1113 YNTVVVTLWNN
+1113 EADGYLYAVVTLRNDGTVKVLYGIDWNDQN
-1124 GSVPAYVGVNWGSDT
+1124 ARVYGFIEPGKTVSVEV
-1139 DTYATERKYVTIAA
+1139 RKPNTRSAA
-1153 GAEKTIEVPYYGS
+1153 GPINV
-1166 TLSRAIDASV
+1166 
-1176 NIFIDSC
+1176 FIDSC
-1183 YASETDKPTTFSG
+1183 YDAGYKNEKPTSFSG
-1196 SVTIVSVDFLN
+1196 KVTILSVEYSNESTAPESPWTANSNHFTADGNTITFEGLPIGSWTGVTQSVSLTEAGTYVLSVTNNSDHWMKFKLN
-1207 KEPAETSPW
+1207 LQDEN
-1216 SGAGVYTVT
+1216 GAQIGQD
-1225 AEEGVSNIT
+1225 
-1234 YSDVLPTG
+1234 SDP
-1242 WTCVSYQ
+1242 CVCWM
-1249 VSDEERQNTVIVTLR
+1249 EI
-1264 NNGTEKVLYGINLD
+1264 
-1278 DPKARVYGYLEAGET
+1278 PAGET
-1293 KEVKVQSANAYTAI
+1293 YELKLTVTQEQAASARSMLLMIDCWAAGDKVTETG
-1307 DLFLDSCYYGDPY
+1307 GDCP
-1320 APEKDSYSGNVDILG
+1320 AGPYSGSIVTGELTL
-1335 VKFTA
+1335 K
-1340 EQPEEPEEPDDP
+1340 EQPEEPDDP

-1360 IWRTDAANLS
+1360 IWRTDAKNLS

-1472 ATGDKVTETGGDCPA
+1472 ATGNTVTGTGEPCPE

-1502 TSAPE
+1502 TSTPD

-1528 TTINGTTL
+1528 TTIENNRITWTDLPIGDPNGN
-1536 SWENLT
+1536 WN
-1542 VGSWDAGFK
+1542 AGFK
-1551 AEYDLDDYRLAIV
+1551 AYYDMQDGETTIKLTLK
-1564 INIRNTSDHTVR
+1564 NTSDHAVR
-1576 FYAAARTA
+1576 VQA
-1584 DWGASAFGETR
+1584 
-1595 VVAESGESVVLTIF
+1595 
-1609 LTGEQPSQ
+1609 
-1617 VGLIVLYGEIWET
+1617 
-1630 WDTESYDQ
+1630 
-1638 RPADENGDYLTTVS
+1638 
-1652 GSMEIVSVKV
+1652 
-1662 S
+1662 

>member
-9 LSLGALMACTLGLG
+9 LSLGTLMACTLGLG

-124 IAAHLSVAN
+124 IAAHLSIAN

-327 GSHSSAATMT
+327 GSHSSTATMT

-377 PQGGEPGGPPG
+377 PQGGEPGGAPG

-420 PIENESG
+420 PVENESG

-432 VGAYV
+432 EGAYV

-461 LAYDANS
+461 LAYDASS

-500 GFLEAGETKEVRLE
+500 GFIEAGETKEVRLE
-514 NASASGVIN
+514 NASAS
-523 FFLDS
+523 
-528 CYDANDPSRLP
+528 
-539 DKEEY
+539 
-544 SGDVDI
+544 
-550 ISLTYEE
+550 
-557 GDAPVV
+557 
-563 PVTPG
+563 
-568 WAGAAVYTVS
+568 
-578 EEDGITNVVYE
+578 
-589 GIAPSGWTCIAYDT
+589 
-603 ADANGRTAA
+603 
-612 VLTIRN
+612 
-618 NGTEKV
+618 
-624 LYGID
+624 
-629 WNDQNAR
+629 
-636 VYGFLEAGE
+636 
-645 TKEVRVENAS
+645 
-655 AGGVINFFLDSCYDA
+655 GVINFFLDSCYDA

-708 GADVYTVSE
+708 GADVYKVSE

-801 IDSCYDANDPA
+801 IDSCYDANDPT

-839 PSDSAWAGAA
+839 PSDSAWTGAA
-849 VYTVSEED
+849 IYTVSEKD
-857 GVTNVTYEGVA
+857 GITNVTYEGVG

-875 SYGVTDA
+875 AYGVTDA
-882 IRRPVVFLTV
+882 IRRPVVFLTL

-914 GYLEPGEIK
+914 GYLEPGEIR

-930 EAYTVINFFLDS
+930 EAYTVINFFIDS
-942 CYYGAPYESYT
+942 CYDGAPYESYT

-984 PTGRVKLTWAA
+984 PTGRVKLTWKA

-1051 RPIYIPDPEP
+1051 RPIYVPDPEP
-1061 DPEPESAWVDSGTG
+1061 DPEPESAWTQNENNAYDFSEQ
-1075 SFDIT
+1075 S
-1080 PAVDGSVQVTYDKTE
+1080 DGSLTVTYSE
-1095 GPRDWSCV
+1095 NGPVEWSCL
-1103 TFDASDKIKD
+1103 AYDKD
-1113 YNTVVVTLWNN
+1113 EADGYLYAVVTLRNDGTVKVLYGIDWNN
-1124 GSVPAYVGVNWGSDT
+1124 AED
-1139 DTYATERKYVTIAA
+1139 RKYGFIEPGDTVSVEVSKPNTRSAA
-1153 GAEKTIEVPYYGS
+1153 GPI
-1166 TLSRAIDASV
+1166 

-1183 YASETDKPTTFSG
+1183 YGENDRPETFSG
-1196 SVTIVSVDFLN
+1196 KVTILSVEYSNESTAPESPWTANSNYFTADGNTITFEGLPIGSWTGVTQSVSLTEAGTYVLSVTNNSDHWMKFKLNLQDETGAQIGSDSDPCVCWMEIPARETYELKLTVS
-1207 KEPAETSPW
+1207 
-1216 SGAGVYTVT
+1216 
-1225 AEEGVSNIT
+1225 AEEAASARSMLLMIDCWAAGDKVT
-1234 YSDVLPTG
+1234 ETGGDCPAGPYSG
-1242 WTCVSYQ
+1242 S
-1249 VSDEERQNTVIVTLR
+1249 IVT
-1264 NNGTEKVLYGINLD
+1264 
-1278 DPKARVYGYLEAGET
+1278 GELT
-1293 KEVKVQSANAYTAI
+1293 LKEQ
-1307 DLFLDSCYYGDPY
+1307 
-1320 APEKDSYSGNVDILG
+1320 
-1335 VKFTA
+1335 
-1340 EQPEEPEEPDDP
+1340 PEEPDDP

-1426 WADLEGNGTTVCW
+1426 WADLEGNGTTICW

-1472 ATGDKVTETGGDCPA
+1472 APDDTVTETGEPCPE

-1502 TSAPE
+1502 ASAPE

-1584 DWGASAFGETR
+1584 DWGDSAFGETR
-1595 VVAESGESVVLTIF
+1595 VVAKPGESVVLTIS
-1609 LTGEQPSQ
+1609 LTGEQSSQ
-1617 VGLIVLYGEIWET
+1617 VGLIVLYGELWET

-1638 RPADENGDYLTTVS
+1638 RPTDENGDYLTTVS

>member
-79 STVTKLGFNKNT
+79 STVTKLGFSKNT

-377 PQGGEPGGPPG
+377 PQGGAPG

-420 PIENESG
+420 PVENESG

-461 LAYDANS
+461 LTYDAS
-468 GGKTVAVLTLRN
+468 SDGKTVAVLTLRN

-486 LYGIDWNSEANRQY
+486 LYGIDWNNEANRQY

-528 CYDANDPSRLP
+528 CYDANDP
-539 DKEEY
+539 
-544 SGDVDI
+544 
-550 ISLTYEE
+550 
-557 GDAPVV
+557 
-563 PVTPG
+563 
-568 WAGAAVYTVS
+568 
-578 EEDGITNVVYE
+578 
-589 GIAPSGWTCIAYDT
+589 
-603 ADANGRTAA
+603 
-612 VLTIRN
+612 
-618 NGTEKV
+618 
-624 LYGID
+624 
-629 WNDQNAR
+629 
-636 VYGFLEAGE
+636 
-645 TKEVRVENAS
+645 
-655 AGGVINFFLDSCYDA
+655 
-670 NDPTRLP
+670 TRLP

-684 DVDIVSLTYEEGDAP
+684 DVDIVSLTYEEGDTP
-699 VVPVTPGWS
+699 VVPVTPGWA
-708 GADVYTVSE
+708 GAAVYTVSE
-717 ENGITNVVY
+717 KDGITNVVY

-801 IDSCYDANDPA
+801 IDSCYDANDPT

-839 PSDSAWAGAA
+839 PSDSAWTGAA
-849 VYTVSEED
+849 IYTVSEKD
-857 GVTNVTYEGVA
+857 GITNVTYEGVG

-875 SYGVTDA
+875 AYGVTDE
-882 IRRPVVFLTV
+882 IRRPVVFLTL

-942 CYYGAPYESYT
+942 CYDGAPYESYA

-1061 DPEPESAWVDSGTG
+1061 DPEPDTGWADSGKG
-1075 SFDIT
+1075 SFDLT
-1080 PAVDGSVQVTYDKTE
+1080 PAADGTVQVTYDKTE
-1095 GPRDWSCV
+1095 GPVDWSCV

-1113 YNTVVVTLWNN
+1113 YNTVAVTLRNN

-1153 GAEKTIEVPYYGS
+1153 GTEATIEVPYYGS
-1166 TLSRAIDASV
+1166 TLSRAIDALV

-1183 YASETDKPTTFSG
+1183 YASESDKPTTFSG
-1196 SVTIVSVDFLN
+1196 SVTIVSIDFSN
-1207 KEPAETSPW
+1207 KEPAPESPW
-1216 SGAGVYTVT
+1216 TANSNYFTADGNTITFEGLPIGSWTGVTQSVSLAEAGTYVLSVT
-1225 AEEGVSNIT
+1225 NN
-1234 YSDVLPTG
+1234 SDHWMKFKFNPL
-1242 WTCVSYQ
+1242 
-1249 VSDEERQNTVIVTLR
+1249 DE
-1264 NNGTEKVLYGINLD
+1264 NGNLD
-1278 DPKARVYGYLEAGET
+1278 GDNGPASWMEIPSRATYELSFTLTADQASRTKQFILLIDCWASGDTVYET
-1293 KEVKVQSANAYTAI
+1293 KEPCPA
-1307 DLFLDSCYYGDPY
+1307 GPY
-1320 APEKDSYSGNVDILG
+1320 DGSITVSEWMLKE
-1335 VKFTA
+1335 
-1340 EQPEEPEEPDDP
+1340 EQPEEPDDP

-1360 IWRTDAANLS
+1360 IWRTNAANLS

-1426 WADLEGNGTTVCW
+1426 WADLEGNGTTICW
-1439 MEIPA
+1439 KEIPA

-1472 ATGDKVTETGGDCPA
+1472 AAGDTVTGTGEPCPE

-1502 TSAPE
+1502 ASAPE
-1507 VPSEEDITA
+1507 VPSEKDITA
-1516 SLTFEKAAETDP
+1516 SLKFEKAAENDP
-1528 TTINGTTL
+1528 TTIENNKITWTGLPIGDPNGN
-1536 SWENLT
+1536 WN
-1542 VGSWDAGFK
+1542 AGFK
-1551 AEYDLDDYRLAIV
+1551 AYYDMQDGETTIKLTLK
-1564 INIRNTSDHTVR
+1564 NTSDHAVR
-1576 FYAAARTA
+1576 VQASLRNSAWNPEFGSTGLVIAA
-1584 DWGASAFGETR
+1584 GAEGTITITLSAED
-1595 VVAESGESVVLTIF
+1595 AA
-1609 LTGEQPSQ
+1609 Q
-1617 VGLIVLYGEIWET
+1617 VGIISFYCELWAS
-1630 WDTESYDQ
+1630 WSDDYDQ
-1638 RPADENGDYLTTVS
+1638 RPTDENGDYLTTVS

>member
-377 PQGGEPGGPPG
+377 PQGGEPGGAPG

-420 PIENESG
+420 PVENESG

-461 LAYDANS
+461 LAYDASS

-486 LYGIDWNSEANRQY
+486 LYGIDWNNEANRQY

-528 CYDANDPSRLP
+528 CYDANDPTRLP

-550 ISLTYEE
+550 VALTYEE
-557 GDAPVV
+557 GDTPVV

-578 EEDGITNVVYE
+578 EKD
-589 GIAPSGWTCIAYDT
+589 
-603 ADANGRTAA
+603 
-612 VLTIRN
+612 
-618 NGTEKV
+618 
-624 LYGID
+624 
-629 WNDQNAR
+629 
-636 VYGFLEAGE
+636 
-645 TKEVRVENAS
+645 
-655 AGGVINFFLDSCYDA
+655 
-670 NDPTRLP
+670 
-677 DKEEYSG
+677 
-684 DVDIVSLTYEEGDAP
+684 
-699 VVPVTPGWS
+699 
-708 GADVYTVSE
+708 
-717 ENGITNVVY
+717 GITNVVY

-839 PSDSAWAGAA
+839 PSDSAWTGAA
-849 VYTVSEED
+849 IYTVSEKD
-857 GVTNVTYEGVA
+857 GVTNVTYEGVG

-875 SYGVTDA
+875 AYGVTDE
-882 IRRPVVFLTV
+882 IRRPVVFLTL

-942 CYYGAPYESYT
+942 CYDGAPYESYT

-984 PTGRVKLTWAA
+984 PTGRVKLTWTA

-1016 PVFGEYMTITELG
+1016 PLFGEYMTITELG

-1051 RPIYIPDPEP
+1051 RPIYVP
-1061 DPEPESAWVDSGTG
+1061 DPEPEPEPETEWVDSGTG
-1075 SFDIT
+1075 SFDLT
-1080 PAVDGSVQVTYDKTE
+1080 PAADGSVQVTYPE
-1095 GPRDWSCV
+1095 AGPAKWSCIAY
-1103 TFDASDKIKD
+1103 DAPEADN
-1113 YNTVVVTLWNN
+1113 YLYAVVTLRNDGTVKVLYGIDWNDQN
-1124 GSVPAYVGVNWGSDT
+1124 ARVYGFIEPGKTVSVEVSKPNTRS
-1139 DTYATERKYVTIAA
+1139 AA
-1153 GAEKTIEVPYYGS
+1153 GPI
-1166 TLSRAIDASV
+1166 

-1183 YASETDKPTTFSG
+1183 YDAGYEDEKPTSFSG
-1196 SVTIVSVDFLN
+1196 KVTILSVTYSNETTVA
-1207 KEPAETSPW
+1207 PAPESPW
-1216 SGAGVYTVT
+1216 TANSNYFTADGNTITFEGLPIGSWTGVTQSVSLTEAGTYVLSVTNNSDHWMKFKLNLQDETGAQIGSDSDPCVCWMEIPARETYELKLTVSAEEAASARSMLLMIDCWAAGNKVTVT
-1225 AEEGVSNIT
+1225 GEPCPEGP
-1234 YSDVLPTG
+1234 YSG
-1242 WTCVSYQ
+1242 S
-1249 VSDEERQNTVIVTLR
+1249 IVT
-1264 NNGTEKVLYGINLD
+1264 
-1278 DPKARVYGYLEAGET
+1278 GELT
-1293 KEVKVQSANAYTAI
+1293 LKKQ
-1307 DLFLDSCYYGDPY
+1307 
-1320 APEKDSYSGNVDILG
+1320 
-1335 VKFTA
+1335 
-1340 EQPEEPEEPDDP
+1340 PEEPDDP

-1426 WADLEGNGTTVCW
+1426 WADLEGNGTTICW
-1439 MEIPA
+1439 KEIPA

-1472 ATGDKVTETGGDCPA
+1472 ATGNTVTGTGEPCPA

-1502 TSAPE
+1502 TSTPD

-1528 TTINGTTL
+1528 TTIENNRITWTDLPIGDPNGN
-1536 SWENLT
+1536 WN
-1542 VGSWDAGFK
+1542 AGFK
-1551 AEYDLDDYRLAIV
+1551 AYYDMQDGETTIKLTLK
-1564 INIRNTSDHTVR
+1564 NTSDHAVR
-1576 FYAAARTA
+1576 VQASLRNSAWNPEFGSTGLVIAA
-1584 DWGASAFGETR
+1584 GAEGTITITLSAED
-1595 VVAESGESVVLTIF
+1595 AA
-1609 LTGEQPSQ
+1609 Q
-1617 VGLIVLYGEIWET
+1617 VGIISFYCELWAEWGEG
-1630 WDTESYDQ
+1630 YDQ
-1638 RPADENGDYLTTVS
+1638 RPTVETVS

>member
-9 LSLGALMACTLGLG
+9 LFLGALMACTLGLG

-180 APDPGIQNTGTTL
+180 APDPGIQNAGTTL

-343 TGIITLT
+343 TGVITLT

-377 PQGGEPGGPPG
+377 PQGGEPGGAPG

-420 PIENESG
+420 PVENESG

-461 LAYDANS
+461 LAYDASS

-528 CYDANDPSRLP
+528 CYDANDP
-539 DKEEY
+539 
-544 SGDVDI
+544 
-550 ISLTYEE
+550 
-557 GDAPVV
+557 
-563 PVTPG
+563 
-568 WAGAAVYTVS
+568 
-578 EEDGITNVVYE
+578 
-589 GIAPSGWTCIAYDT
+589 
-603 ADANGRTAA
+603 
-612 VLTIRN
+612 
-618 NGTEKV
+618 
-624 LYGID
+624 
-629 WNDQNAR
+629 
-636 VYGFLEAGE
+636 
-645 TKEVRVENAS
+645 
-655 AGGVINFFLDSCYDA
+655 
-670 NDPTRLP
+670 TRLP

-684 DVDIVSLTYEEGDAP
+684 DVDIVSLTYEEGDTP
-699 VVPVTPGWS
+699 VVPVTPGWA
-708 GADVYTVSE
+708 GAAVYTVSE
-717 ENGITNVVY
+717 KDGITNVVY

-801 IDSCYDANDPA
+801 IDSCYDANDPT

-839 PSDSAWAGAA
+839 PSDSAWTGAA
-849 VYTVSEED
+849 IYTVSEKD
-857 GVTNVTYEGVA
+857 GVTNVTYEGVG

-875 SYGVTDA
+875 AYGVTDE
-882 IRRPVVFLTV
+882 IRRPVVFLTL

-914 GYLEPGEIK
+914 GFLEPGEIK

-942 CYYGAPYESYT
+942 CYDGAPYESYT

-1051 RPIYIPDPEP
+1051 RPIYVP
-1061 DPEPESAWVDSGTG
+1061 DPEPEPEPETEWVDSGTG

-1080 PAVDGSVQVTYDKTE
+1080 PAADGLAQITYDKTE
-1095 GPRDWSCV
+1095 GPKDWSCV

-1113 YNTVVVTLWNN
+1113 YNTVAVTLRNN
-1124 GSVPAYVGVNWGSDT
+1124 GSVSAYVGVNWGSDT
-1139 DTYATERKYVTIAA
+1139 VTNATERKYVTIAA
-1153 GAEKTIEVPYYGS
+1153 GTEATIEVPYYGS

-1183 YASETDKPTTFSG
+1183 YASVSDKPTTFSG
-1196 SVTIVSVDFLN
+1196 SVTIVSVDFSN

-1278 DPKARVYGYLEAGET
+1278 DPNARVYGYLEAGET

-1340 EQPEEPEEPDDP
+1340 EQPEQPEEPDDP
-1352 EPEEPVQS
+1352 DDQEPEVPAVPVVEWKCGAPGHPYTF
-1360 IWRTDAANLS
+1360 INNDGTWTIEYANSPQWTNMDTAFVYTAQMTSVLK
-1370 ISGNTVTLNALPI
+1370 IPVTNNNDFVIKVRFDTMKNNENGVWVTLL
-1383 DAWQNINT
+1383 Q
-1391 DISLSGECTITLSI
+1391 
-1405 TNRTGAIA
+1405 
-1413 KFKLSAMKDTESG
+1413 
-1426 WADLEGNGTTVCW
+1426 GNEV
-1439 MEIPA
+1439 EIPA
-1444 DATYELTITV
+1444 KGSVTIELQIDAGSEVAGLLGFVDMYGTQAGSI
-1454 SATDAPLAKHL
+1454 SIAPL
-1465 MLMIDCW
+1465 I
-1472 ATGDKVTETGGDCPA
+1472 
-1487 GPYSGTVELGELNIE
+1487 IE
-1502 TSAPE
+1502 EASAPE

-1528 TTINGTTL
+1528 TTIQNNKIIWTDLPIDNPNGN
-1536 SWENLT
+1536 WN
-1542 VGSWDAGFK
+1542 AGFK
-1551 AEYDLDDYRLAIV
+1551 ANYDMQDGETTIKLTLK
-1564 INIRNTSDHTVR
+1564 NTSDHAVRVWASLRNIAWNPEFGSTGLVIAAGAEGTVTIALSAEE
-1576 FYAAARTA
+1576 AA
-1584 DWGASAFGETR
+1584 
-1595 VVAESGESVVLTIF
+1595 
-1609 LTGEQPSQ
+1609 Q
-1617 VGLIVLYGEIWET
+1617 VGIISFYCELWAN
-1630 WDTESYDQ
+1630 WSDDYDQ
-1638 RPADENGDYLTTVS
+1638 RPTVETVS

>member
-343 TGIITLT
+343 TGVITLT

-377 PQGGEPGGPPG
+377 PQGGEPGGAPG

-420 PIENESG
+420 PVENESG

-461 LAYDANS
+461 LAYDASS

-528 CYDANDPSRLP
+528 CYDANDP
-539 DKEEY
+539 
-544 SGDVDI
+544 
-550 ISLTYEE
+550 
-557 GDAPVV
+557 
-563 PVTPG
+563 
-568 WAGAAVYTVS
+568 
-578 EEDGITNVVYE
+578 
-589 GIAPSGWTCIAYDT
+589 
-603 ADANGRTAA
+603 
-612 VLTIRN
+612 
-618 NGTEKV
+618 
-624 LYGID
+624 
-629 WNDQNAR
+629 
-636 VYGFLEAGE
+636 
-645 TKEVRVENAS
+645 
-655 AGGVINFFLDSCYDA
+655 
-670 NDPTRLP
+670 TRLP

-684 DVDIVSLTYEEGDAP
+684 DVDIVSLTYEEGDTP

-708 GADVYTVSE
+708 GAAVYTVSE
-717 ENGITNVVY
+717 KDGITNVVY

-801 IDSCYDANDPA
+801 IDSCYDANDPT

-839 PSDSAWAGAA
+839 PSDSAWTGAA
-849 VYTVSEED
+849 IYTVSEKD
-857 GVTNVTYEGVA
+857 GITNVTYEGVG

-875 SYGVTDA
+875 AYGVTDE
-882 IRRPVVFLTV
+882 IRRPVVFLTL

-903 IDLDNADARVY
+903 IDLDNVDARVY
-914 GYLEPGEIK
+914 GYLEPGEIR

-930 EAYTVINFFLDS
+930 EAYTVINFFIDS
-942 CYYGAPYESYT
+942 CYDGAPYESYK
-953 DSYSGSIDILALEF
+953 DSYSGDIDILALEF

-1029 TYVFTFEAD
+1029 TYVFTFEAE

-1080 PAVDGSVQVTYDKTE
+1080 PAADGLAQITYDKTE
-1095 GPRDWSCV
+1095 GPKDWSCV
-1103 TFDASDKIKD
+1103 TYDASDKIKD
-1113 YNTVVVTLWNN
+1113 YNTVAVTLRNN

-1139 DTYATERKYVTIAA
+1139 VTNATERKYVTIAA
-1153 GAEKTIEVPYYGS
+1153 GTEATIEVPYYGS

-1183 YASETDKPTTFSG
+1183 YASESDKPTIYSG
-1196 SVTIVSVDFLN
+1196 SVTIVSVDFSN
-1207 KEPAETSPW
+1207 KEPAPESPW
-1216 SGAGVYTVT
+1216 TANSNYFTADGNTITFEGLPIGSWTGVTQSVSLTEAGTYVLFVT
-1225 AEEGVSNIT
+1225 NN
-1234 YSDVLPTG
+1234 SDHWMKFKFNPL
-1242 WTCVSYQ
+1242 
-1249 VSDEERQNTVIVTLR
+1249 DE
-1264 NNGTEKVLYGINLD
+1264 NGNLD
-1278 DPKARVYGYLEAGET
+1278 GDNGPASWMEIPSRATYELSFTLTADQASRTKQFILLIDCWVSGDTVYET
-1293 KEVKVQSANAYTAI
+1293 KEPCPA
-1307 DLFLDSCYYGDPY
+1307 GPY
-1320 APEKDSYSGNVDILG
+1320 DGSITVSEWMLKE
-1335 VKFTA
+1335 
-1340 EQPEEPEEPDDP
+1340 EQPEEPDDP

-1426 WADLEGNGTTVCW
+1426 WADLEGNGTTVRW

-1472 ATGDKVTETGGDCPA
+1472 APGDKVTGTDDPCPE

-1502 TSAPE
+1502 ASAPE

-1516 SLTFEKAAETDP
+1516 SLTFEKAVETDP
-1528 TTINGTTL
+1528 TTI
-1536 SWENLT
+1536 ENNRIT
-1542 VGSWDAGFK
+1542 WKDFAIGDGSGNWNAGFK
-1551 AEYDLDDYRLAIV
+1551 ANYDMQEGKTTIKLTLK
-1564 INIRNTSDHTVR
+1564 NTSDHAVR
-1576 FYAAARTA
+1576 VQALLRNSAWNKEFGSTGLVIAAGEAGTITITL
-1584 DWGASAFGETR
+1584 SAED
-1595 VVAESGESVVLTIF
+1595 AA
-1609 LTGEQPSQ
+1609 Q
-1617 VGLIVLYGEIWET
+1617 VGIISFYCELWAK
-1630 WDTESYDQ
+1630 WSDDYDQ
-1638 RPADENGDYLTTVS
+1638 RPTEETVS